1 MAQQVPTGYLGT
13 VAYQFSQEINN
24 PTLPKEVLGSKQFA
38 TFIEVLGEGEIE
50 GFPSAAAYTK
60 GTTNYNNAAL
70 KDVYLNKTQIL
81 KSSADVTSL
90 QDTDYN
96 FKDVEFSPRF
106 GTTNQTYIGGINN
119 IETEFNVG
127 SAVTYSTSVSRTL
140 TSNIDAVRVTIG
152 VPRLQQFNDDG
163 SISGLT
169 TYVTIQITDANGTV
183 TTPISDNAIS
193 GRTSSAY
200 FKDYLISF
208 NSSTLVQPYTI
219 TVKRTAADNT
229 DPKKHDAFN
238 WSSYTEILFEQRSY
252 PNTAHVALRFDA
264 EQFPQ
269 TPARSYRVRGLK
281 IPIPSNGTVDS
292 TTGAISYSG
301 SWNGSFKTDPEWT
314 TDPSWLLH
322 ELLINERWGCGAHI
336 SASQLSK
343 YDFYAVSQYC
353 GASVDDG
360 NGGTEPR
367 FAVNGVVQQQVDGY
381 RLINDLCSVMRC
393 MPFWSTGALTISQDA
408 PKDASYLFTL
418 ANVGEGGFTYSGS
431 SLKSRHTVVNCGYF
445 DMETQEIDYEEVVD
459 STAETKYGAVVKQVK
474 SLFCTSRNQA
484 ARLGRWLLY
493 TEQNE
498 SEIVSFSIGLSA
510 GVLIR
515 PGAVIE
521 ISDPVRAGVRRGG
534 LIKSAT
540 TTVITVD
547 NTDQTDLPTT
557 NNPTLS
563 VVLSDGS
570 VETKTVSGIV
580 GAAITVSSAFSS
592 APNSNSVW
600 ILQNDTVQTTQWRV
614 LTITEEEGVNYIV
627 TALPYNS
634 GKYAY
639 VEDGSTLPTRNT
651 TVLNTPP
658 DAPGSLSATEQFYEE
673 NNQAKVKI
681 IVSWQSVP
689 RASSYRVQWRKG
701 SDNFVSTD
709 ALSRPD
715 HEILDATAGEYEIR
729 VFSISGVGISST
741 VPSELTYTAIGKTEV
756 PSAPTNLFFEA
767 INANTGR
774 LTWDQSTDLDVKL
787 GGKCVFRHSNKTDG
801 TATFSNAVTLIAAK
815 AGSQTEATLPM
826 VEGEIFLAFEDS
838 GGRISSATSIVI
850 DLPDPIGALPV
861 QTRREDSDSP
871 PFQGTNSDTYY
882 EEDLDA
888 LTLQGTALFDTIAD
902 VDAMADFDISTG
914 VDSEGTYTFAN
925 KLDLGAKFSLDLKR
939 HFVTRGYLPADDFDA
954 VADVDA
960 INDWDGAAILNVD
973 ARLYLRSTDDNPAS
987 GGASWSGWKEFI
999 NGTFTGRGFD
1009 FKTIL
1014 TSTNTDE
1021 NILVDE
1027 LGYTATLQRRQEQST
1042 GAVASG
1048 AGSKTVNFA
1057 KNFFTGT
1064 SGLGGANAYLPSIGI
1079 NAMNLASGDYIEMG
1093 TVSSSSFVV
1102 TFKNSSNAAVD
1113 RNFTWSAVGYG
1124 KAV

>member
-1 MAQQVPTGYLGT
+1 MTIKNLNQSTKI
-13 VAYQFSQEINN
+13 SD
-24 PTLPKEVLGSKQFA
+24 PTLPKDVLGSKQFA
-38 TFIEVLGEGEIE
+38 TFVEVLGEGEIE

-70 KDVYLNKTQIL
+70 KDIYLNKTQIL
-81 KSSADVTSL
+81 KQSANVTSL

-96 FKDVEFSPRF
+96 FKDVEFTPRF
-106 GTTNQTYIGGINN
+106 GTSNQTFIGGINN
-119 IETEFNVG
+119 IETEFGV
-127 SAVTYSTSVSRTL
+127 AVEVTNSSPVSRTL
-140 TSNIDAVRVTIG
+140 TSGIDAVRVTIG
-152 VPRLQQFNDDG
+152 VPILQKFNNDG
-163 SISGLT
+163 STSGME
-169 TYVTIQITDANGTV
+169 TYVTIQITDNDGTV
-183 TTPISDNAIS
+183 TTPINDDKIN
-193 GRTSSAY
+193 GRSSTAY

-208 NSSTLVQPYTI
+208 NGGSLVHPLTV
-219 TVKRTAADNT
+219 TVKRNQADSS
-229 DPKKHDAFN
+229 DPKTFNEFN
-238 WSSYTEILFEQRSY
+238 WSSYTEILFDRRAY
-252 PNTAHVALRFDA
+252 ANTAHVALRFDA

-314 TDPSWLLH
+314 TDPAFILFEILTNS
-322 ELLINERWGCGAHI
+322 RFGCGAYI

-360 NGGTEPR
+360 KGGSEPR
-367 FAVNGVVQQQVDGY
+367 FAVNGVVQQQVDAY

-393 MPFWSTGALTISQDA
+393 MPFWSEGALTISQDS

-431 SLKSRHTVVNCGYF
+431 SIKSRHTVVNCGYF

-459 STAETKYGAVVKQVK
+459 STAQTKYGSIVKQVR
-474 SLFCTSRNQA
+474 SLFCTSRGQA
-484 ARLGRWLLY
+484 ARLGRWILY
-493 TEQNE
+493 TEQHE
-498 SEIVSFSIGLSA
+498 SEIVTFSIGISA

-580 GAAITVSSAFSS
+580 GAAITVGSAFSS
-592 APNSNSVW
+592 APNSNSIW

-614 LTITEEEGVNYIV
+614 LSITEEEGVSYTV
-627 TALPYNS
+627 MALPYNS

-651 TVLNTPP
+651 SILNIPP
-658 DAPGSLSATEQFYEE
+658 DAPGSLSYTEQFYEE

-689 RASSYRVQWRKG
+689 KASSYRVQWRKG
-701 SDNFVSTD
+701 NDNFVSAD

-715 HEILDATAGEYEIR
+715 YEILDATAGDYEVR
-729 VFSISGVGISST
+729 VFSISGFGISST
-741 VPSELTYTAIGKTEV
+741 VPSQLTFTAVGKTAV

-767 INANTGR
+767 ISANTGR

-787 GGKCVFRHSNKTDG
+787 GGRCVFRHSNKTDG

-815 AGSQTEATLPM
+815 AGSQTEATIPL

-838 GGRISSATSIVI
+838 GGRISSATSVVI
-850 DLPDPIGALPV
+850 DLPDPIGALVV
-861 QTRREDSDSP
+861 QTRREDGDSP

-882 EEDLDA
+882 DSDYDA
-888 LTLQGTALFDTIAD
+888 LTLQGTILFDTVAD
-902 VDAMADFDISTG
+902 VDAMVDFDISG
-914 VDSEGTYTFAN
+914 PVDNEGTYTFAD

-939 HFVTRGYLPADDFDA
+939 HFVTRAYLPADDFDA

-960 INDWDGAAILNVD
+960 INDWDGGAILNVD
-973 ARLYLRSTDDNPAS
+973 ARLYLRSTDDDPAS

-1064 SGLGGANAYLPSIGI
+1064 GSLGGTNAYLPSIGI
-1079 NAMNLASGDYIEMG
+1079 NANNLASGDYIEMG
-1093 TVSSSSFVV
+1093 TVTGSSFVV
-1102 TFKNSSNAAVD
+1102 TFKASNGSAVD

-1124 KAV
+1124 KSV

>member
-1 MAQQVPTGYLGT
+1 MTIKDLNEATRI
-13 VAYQFSQEINN
+13 SD
-24 PTLPKEVLGSKQFA
+24 PTLPKDILGSKQFA
-38 TFIEVLGEGEIE
+38 TYVEVLGEGEIE

-70 KDVYLNKTQIL
+70 KDIYLDKTQIL
-81 KSSADVTSL
+81 KQSANVTSL
-90 QDTDYN
+90 QDSDYN
-96 FKDVEFSPRF
+96 FKDVEFTPRF
-106 GTTNQTYIGGINN
+106 GTASQTFINGINN
-119 IETEFNVG
+119 IETEFGVG
-127 SAVTYSTSVSRTL
+127 VEVTNSSPVSRTM
-140 TSNIDAVRVTIG
+140 TSGIDAVRVTIG
-152 VPRLQQFNDDG
+152 VPTLQRFNDDG
-163 SISGLT
+163 STSGMD
-169 TYVTIQITDANGTV
+169 TYVRMEVTDNNGTV
-183 TTPISDNAIS
+183 TTPVIDDKIS

-200 FKDYLISF
+200 FRDYVLF
-208 NSSTLVQPYTI
+208 LTSSSLVHPVTV
-219 TVKRTAADNT
+219 TVKRNQADST
-229 DPKKHDAFN
+229 DPKTFNEFN
-238 WSSYTEILFEQRSY
+238 WSSYTEILYDRRAY
-252 PNTAHVALRFDA
+252 ANTAHVALRFDA

-269 TPARSYRVRGLK
+269 IPARSYRVRGLK
-281 IPIPSNGTVDS
+281 VPIPSNGTVNS

-314 TDPSWLLH
+314 TDPAWLLH
-322 ELLINERWGCGAHI
+322 ELLVNTRWGTGAHI

-360 NGGTEPR
+360 KGGTEPR
-367 FAVNGVVQQQVDGY
+367 FAVNGVVQQQVEAY
-381 RLINDLCSVMRC
+381 RLINDLASVMRC
-393 MPFWSTGALTISQDA
+393 MPFWSEGALTISQDS

-459 STAETKYGAVVKQVK
+459 STAKTKYGSIVKQVR
-474 SLFCTSRNQA
+474 SLFCTSRGQA

-498 SEIVSFSIGLSA
+498 SEIVTFSIGISA

-547 NTDQTDLPTT
+547 DTEETDLPTT

-592 APNSNSVW
+592 APNSNSIW

-614 LTITEEEGVNYIV
+614 LSITEEEGVSYAV

-651 TVLNTPP
+651 SILNTPP
-658 DAPGSLSATEQFYEE
+658 DAPGSLSYTEQFYEE

-681 IVSWQSVP
+681 IVSWQSVR

-701 SDNFVSTD
+701 NDNFVSSD
-709 ALSRPD
+709 AFSRPD
-715 HEILDATAGEYEIR
+715 YEILDATAGAYEVR
-729 VFSISGVGISST
+729 VFSINGIGESSNL
-741 VPSELTYTAIGKTEV
+741 PSKLNFTAVGKTAV

-801 TATFSNAVTLIAAK
+801 SATFSNAVTLIAAK
-815 AGSQTEATLPM
+815 AGSQTEATIPM

-850 DLPDPIGALPV
+850 DLPDPIGALAV

-888 LTLQGTALFDTIAD
+888 LTLQGTSSFDTIAD
-902 VDAMADFDISTG
+902 VDAMVDFDISTG
-914 VDSEGTYTFAN
+914 VDSEGTYTFAD

-939 HFVTRGYLPADDFDA
+939 HFVTRAYLPADDFDA

-973 ARLYLRSTDDNPAS
+973 AKLYLRSTDDDPAS

-1042 GAVASG
+1042 GAIASG

-1064 SGLGGANAYLPSIGI
+1064 GSLGGTNAYLPSIGI
-1079 NAMNLASGDYIEMG
+1079 NVMNLASGDYIEMG

>member
-1 MAQQVPTGYLGT
+1 MVLFNRTILSALGL
-13 VAYQFSQEINN
+13 IND

-38 TFIEVLGEGEIE
+38 TFVEVLGEGEIE
-50 GFPSAAAYTK
+50 GFPSASAYTK
-60 GTTNYNNAAL
+60 GTNNYNLAAL

-81 KSSADVTSL
+81 KSSANVTNL

-96 FKDVEFSPRF
+96 FKDVEFTPRF
-106 GTTNQTYIGGINN
+106 GTSNQTYIGGINN
-119 IETEFNVG
+119 IETEFNVNT
-127 SAVTYSTSVSRTL
+127 AVTYSTSVARTL

-163 SISGLT
+163 TISGLT
-169 TYVTIQITDANGTV
+169 TYVTIQITDNNGTV
-183 TTPISDNAIS
+183 ATPISDNAIS

-208 NSSTLVQPYTI
+208 NDSSLVHPLTV

-238 WSSYTEILFEQRSY
+238 WSSYTEILFEQRAY
-252 PNTAHVALRFDA
+252 ANTAHVALRFDA

-269 TPARSYRVRGLK
+269 TPNRSYRVRGLK

-314 TDPSWLLH
+314 TDPAWILH
-322 ELLINERWGCGAHI
+322 ELLVNTRWGCGAHI

-367 FAVNGVVQQQVDGY
+367 FAVNGVVQQQVDAY
-381 RLINDLCSVMRC
+381 RLINDLASVCRC
-393 MPFWSTGALTISQDA
+393 MPFWSAGALTISQDA

-431 SLKSRHTVVNCGYF
+431 SLKTRHTVVNCGYF

-459 STAETKYGAVVKQVK
+459 STAKTKYGAVVKQVK

-493 TEQNE
+493 TEQYE
-498 SEIVSFSIGLSA
+498 GSEIVTFSIGLSA

-515 PGAVIE
+515 PGAIIE

-614 LTITEEEGVNYIV
+614 LSITEEEGVGYLIA
-627 TALPYNS
+627 ALPYNS

-639 VEDGSTLPTRNT
+639 VEDGSELPTRNT
-651 TVLNTPP
+651 SVLNTPP
-658 DAPGSLSATEQFYEE
+658 DAPGALSATEQFYEE

-701 SDNFVSTD
+701 SDNFVSSD
-709 ALSRPD
+709 VFSRPD
-715 HEILDATAGEYEIR
+715 YEILDATAGDYEVR
-729 VFSISGVGISST
+729 VFSINGVGTPSS
-741 VPSELTYTAIGKTEV
+741 VPSELNYTAVGKTAV

-787 GGKCVFRHSNKTDG
+787 GGRCVFRHSNKTDG
-801 TATFSNAVTLIAAK
+801 SATFSNAVTLIAAK
-815 AGSQTEATLPM
+815 AGSQTEATIPM

-850 DLPDPIGALPV
+850 DLPDPIGALAV
-861 QTRREDSDSP
+861 QTRREDGDTP

-888 LTLQGTALFDTIAD
+888 LTLQGTALFDTVAD

-914 VDSEGTYTFAN
+914 VDTEGTYTFAN

-960 INDWDGAAILNVD
+960 INDWDGGAILNVD
-973 ARLYLRSTDDNPAS
+973 ARLYLRSTDDDPAS
-987 GGASWSGWKEFI
+987 GGATWSGWKEFI

-1057 KNFFTGT
+1057 ANFFTGT
-1064 SGLGGANAYLPSIGI
+1064 GSLGGTNAYLPSIGI

-1093 TVSSSSFVV
+1093 TVTGSSFAV

-1124 KAV
+1124 KTV

>member
-1 MAQQVPTGYLGT
+1 MVLFNRTILSAMGL
-13 VAYQFSQEINN
+13 IND
-24 PTLPKEVLGSKQFA
+24 PTLPKDVLGSKQFA
-38 TFIEVLGEGEIE
+38 TFVEVLGEGEIE

-60 GTTNYNNAAL
+60 GTNNYNLAAL

-81 KSSADVTSL
+81 KSSANVTNL

-96 FKDVEFSPRF
+96 FRDVEFTPRF
-106 GTTNQTYIGGINN
+106 GTSNQTYIGGINN
-119 IETEFNVG
+119 IETEYSVG
-127 SAVTYSTSVSRTL
+127 ANVTYSSSVSRTL
-140 TSNIDAVRVTIG
+140 TSGIDAVRVTIG

-163 SISGLT
+163 TISGLT
-169 TYVTIQITDANGTV
+169 TYVTIQITDNNGTV

-208 NSSTLVQPYTI
+208 NDSSLVHPLTV

-238 WSSYTEILFEQRSY
+238 WSSYTEILFEQRAY
-252 PNTAHVALRFDA
+252 ANTAHVALRFDA

-269 TPARSYRVRGLK
+269 TPNRSYRVRGLK

-314 TDPSWLLH
+314 TDPAWILH
-322 ELLINERWGCGAHI
+322 ELLVNTRWGCGAHI

-367 FAVNGVVQQQVDGY
+367 FAVNGVVQQQVDAY
-381 RLINDLCSVMRC
+381 RLINDLASVCRC
-393 MPFWSTGALTISQDA
+393 MPFWSAGALTISQDA

-431 SLKSRHTVVNCGYF
+431 SLKTRHTVVNCGYF

-459 STAETKYGAVVKQVK
+459 STAKTKYGAVVKQVK

-493 TEQNE
+493 TEQYE
-498 SEIVSFSIGLSA
+498 GSEIVTFSIGLSA

-515 PGAVIE
+515 PGAIIE

-614 LTITEEEGVNYIV
+614 LSITEEEGVGYLIA
-627 TALPYNS
+627 ALPYNS

-639 VEDGSTLPTRNT
+639 VEDGSELPTRNT
-651 TVLNTPP
+651 SVLNTPP
-658 DAPGSLSATEQFYEE
+658 DAPGALSATEQFYEE

-701 SDNFVSTD
+701 SDNFVSSD
-709 ALSRPD
+709 VFSRPD
-715 HEILDATAGEYEIR
+715 YEILDATAGDYEVR
-729 VFSISGVGISST
+729 VFSINGVGTPSS
-741 VPSELTYTAIGKTEV
+741 VPSELNYTAVGKTAV

-787 GGKCVFRHSNKTDG
+787 GGRCVFRHSNKTDG
-801 TATFSNAVTLIAAK
+801 SATFSNAVTLIAAK
-815 AGSQTEATLPM
+815 AGSQTEATIPM

-850 DLPDPIGALPV
+850 DLPDPIGALAV
-861 QTRREDSDSP
+861 QTRREDGDTP

-888 LTLQGTALFDTIAD
+888 LTLQGTALFDTVAD

-914 VDSEGTYTFAN
+914 VDTEGTYTFAN

-960 INDWDGAAILNVD
+960 INDWDGGAILNVD
-973 ARLYLRSTDDNPAS
+973 ARLYLRSTDDDPAS
-987 GGASWSGWKEFI
+987 GGATWSGWKEFI

-1048 AGSKTVNFA
+1048 AGSKTINFS

-1064 SGLGGANAYLPSIGI
+1064 GSLGGTNAYLPSIGI

-1093 TVSSSSFVV
+1093 TVTGSSFVV

-1124 KAV
+1124 KTV

>member
-1 MAQQVPTGYLGT
+1 MAIDKLTQSTKT
-13 VAYQFSQEINN
+13 SD

-38 TFIEVLGEGEIE
+38 TFVEVLGEGEIE

-70 KDVYLNKTQIL
+70 KDIYLNKTQIL
-81 KSSADVTSL
+81 KSSADVTNL

-96 FKDVEFSPRF
+96 FKDVEFTPRF
-106 GTTNQTYIGGINN
+106 GTSNQTYIGGINN
-119 IETEFNVG
+119 IETEFSVNT
-127 SAVTYSTSVSRTL
+127 AVTNSSSVSRTL

-152 VPRLQQFNDDG
+152 VPRLQKFEDDG

-169 TYVTIQITDANGTV
+169 TYVTIQITDDDGTV
-183 TTPISDNAIS
+183 KTPISDDAIS

-208 NSSTLVQPYTI
+208 NGCSLVHPLTV

-229 DPKKHDAFN
+229 DPKKFNAFN
-238 WSSYTEILFEQRSY
+238 WSAYTEILFEQRAY
-252 PNTAHVALRFDA
+252 ANTAHVALRFDS

-314 TDPSWLLH
+314 TDPAWILH
-322 ELLINERWGCGAHI
+322 ELLVNTRWGCGAHI

-360 NGGTEPR
+360 KGGTEPR
-367 FAVNGVVQQQVDGY
+367 FAVNGVVQQQVDAY

-445 DMETQEIDYEEVVD
+445 DMETQEIDYEEVID
-459 STAETKYGAVVKQVK
+459 STAKTKYGAVVKQVK

-493 TEQNE
+493 TEQQE
-498 SEIVSFSIGLSA
+498 SEICTFSIGLSA

-639 VEDGSTLPTRNT
+639 VEDGSELPTRNT
-651 TVLNTPP
+651 SILNTPP
-658 DAPGSLSATEQFYEE
+658 DAPGDLSAEEQFYEE
-673 NNQAKVKI
+673 NNKAKVKI
-681 IVSWQSVP
+681 IVSWQSVQ
-689 RASSYRVQWRKG
+689 RATSYRVQWRKG
-701 SDNFVSTD
+701 SDNFISSDVF
-709 ALSRPD
+709 SRPD
-715 HEILDATAGEYEIR
+715 YEILDATAGEYEVR

-767 INANTGR
+767 INSNTGR
-774 LTWDQSTDLDVKL
+774 LTWDQSTELDVKL
-787 GGKCVFRHSNKTDG
+787 GGRCVFRHSNKTDG

-815 AGSQTEATLPM
+815 AGSQTEATIPM
-826 VEGEIFLAFEDS
+826 IEGEIFLAFEDS

-850 DLPDPIGALPV
+850 DLPDAIGALAV
-861 QTRREDSDSP
+861 QTRREDADSP

-888 LTLQGTALFDTIAD
+888 LTLQGTTLFDTVTD
-902 VDAMADFDISTG
+902 VDAMVDFDISTG
-914 VDSEGTYTFAN
+914 VDSEGTYTFAD

-939 HFVTRGYLPADDFDA
+939 HFVTRAYLPSDQFDD
-954 VADVDA
+954 VVDVDDIA
-960 INDWDGAAILNVD
+960 NWDGGEILNVD
-973 ARLYLRSTDDNPAS
+973 AKLYLRSTDDDPAS
-987 GGASWSGWKEFI
+987 GSASWSSWKEFI

-1027 LGYTATLQRRQEQST
+1027 LGYTATLQRRQEQSN
-1042 GAVASG
+1042 GAIASG
-1048 AGSKTVNFA
+1048 ASSKTINFD

-1064 SGLGGANAYLPSIGI
+1064 GSLGGTNSYLPSIGI

-1093 TVSSSSFVV
+1093 TVTGSSFVV
-1102 TFKNSSNAAVD
+1102 TFKASNGSEVD

>member
-1 MAQQVPTGYLGT
+1 MLKPID
-13 VAYQFSQEINN
+13 SIIKN
-24 PTLPKEVLGSKQFA
+24 PKLPKDVLGSKQFA
-38 TFIEVLGEGEIE
+38 TFIDLLGEGEIE

-60 GTTNYNNAAL
+60 GTTDYNNAAL

-81 KSSADVTSL
+81 KQSANVTDL

-96 FKDVEFSPRF
+96 FKDVGFEPRF
-106 GTTNQTYIGGINN
+106 GTSDQKYLRYIFN
-119 IETEFNVG
+119 IEKEFNVSTPVTNA
-127 SAVTYSTSVSRTL
+127 SAVSRTL
-140 TSNIDAVRVTIG
+140 TSGIDAVRVTIS
-152 VPRLQQFNDDG
+152 VPRLQKINDKG
-163 SISGLT
+163 QVIGWT
-169 TYVTIQITDANGTV
+169 TYVTIQITDNNGTV
-183 TTPISDNAIS
+183 KTPISDSAIS
-193 GRTSSAY
+193 GRTTSAY
-200 FKDYLISF
+200 FRDYLIDI
-208 NSSTLVQPYTI
+208 NDEALVHPITV

-229 DPKKHDAFN
+229 DPKIVDDFS
-238 WSSYTEILFEQRSY
+238 WSSYTEIDYEQRRYLNS
-252 PNTAHVALRFDA
+252 AHVALRFDS
-264 EQFPQ
+264 EQFRQ
-269 TPARSYRVRGLK
+269 TPQRSYRVRGLK

-314 TDPSWLLH
+314 TDPAWILH
-322 ELLINERWGCGAHI
+322 ELLVNTRWGCGAHI

-360 NGGTEPR
+360 KGGTEPR
-367 FAVNGVVQQQVDGY
+367 FAVNGVVQQQVDAY

-459 STAETKYGAVVKQVK
+459 STAQTKYGSVVKQVK

-498 SEIVSFSIGLSA
+498 SEIVTFSIGLSA

-570 VETKTVSGIV
+570 VETKTVSGIS
-580 GAAITVSSAFSS
+580 GAEITVSSAFSS

-614 LTITEEEGVNYIV
+614 LTITEEEGVNYVV

-651 TVLNTPP
+651 SVLNTPP

-673 NNQAKVKI
+673 NEQAKVKI
-681 IVSWQSVP
+681 LISWQSVS

-701 SDNFVSTD
+701 SDNFVSAD
-709 ALSRPD
+709 AISRPD
-715 HEILDATAGEYEIR
+715 YEILDATAGEYEVR
-729 VFSISGVGISST
+729 VFSINGVGESST
-741 VPSELTYTAIGKTEV
+741 IPSELTYTAIGKTEV

-767 INANTGR
+767 INSNTGR
-774 LTWDQSTDLDVKL
+774 LTWDQSNDLDVKL
-787 GGKCVFRHSNKTDG
+787 GGKCVFRHSNQTDG
-801 TATFSNAVTLIAAK
+801 TATFSNAVTLISAK
-815 AGSQTEATLPM
+815 AGSQTEATIPM

-850 DLPDPIGALPV
+850 DLPDPIGALAV
-861 QTRREDSDSP
+861 QTRREDGDTP

-888 LTLQGTALFDTIAD
+888 LTLQGTALFDTVAD
-902 VDAMADFDISTG
+902 VDAMTDFDISTG
-914 VDSEGTYTFAN
+914 VDSEGTYTFAD
-925 KLDLGAKFSLDLKR
+925 KLDLGAKFPLDLKR
-939 HFVTRGYLPADDFDA
+939 HFVTRAYLPADDFDA

-960 INDWDGAAILNVD
+960 IADWDGGAILHVD
-973 ARLYLRSTDDNPAS
+973 AKLYLRSTDDDPAS
-987 GGASWSGWKEFI
+987 GGATWSGWKEFI
-999 NGTFTGRGFD
+999 NGTFAGRGFD

-1064 SGLGGANAYLPSIGI
+1064 GSLGGSNSYLPSIGI

-1093 TVSSSSFVV
+1093 TVTGSSFVV

>member
-1 MAQQVPTGYLGT
+1 MTIKNLNEATRI
-13 VAYQFSQEINN
+13 SD
-24 PTLPKEVLGSKQFA
+24 PTLPKDVLGSKQFA
-38 TFIEVLGEGEIE
+38 TFVEVLGEGEIE

-81 KSSADVTSL
+81 KQSANVTSL

-96 FKDVEFSPRF
+96 FKDVEFTPRF
-106 GTTNQTYIGGINN
+106 GTASQTFINGINN
-119 IETEFNVG
+119 IETEFGVG
-127 SAVTYSTSVSRTL
+127 VEVTNSSPVSRTM
-140 TSNIDAVRVTIG
+140 TSGIDAVRVTIG
-152 VPRLQQFNDDG
+152 VPILQKINDDG
-163 SISGLT
+163 STSGMA
-169 TYVTIQITDANGTV
+169 TYVTIQVTDNDGTV
-183 TTPISDNAIS
+183 TTPVIRDQIK
-193 GRTSSAY
+193 GRTSTAY
-200 FKDYLISF
+200 FKDYVLF
-208 NSSTLVQPYTI
+208 LTSSSLVHPVTV
-219 TVKRTAADNT
+219 TVKREQEDST
-229 DPKKHDAFN
+229 DPKTFNEFN
-238 WSSYTEILFEQRSY
+238 WSSYTEILYDRRAY
-252 PNTAHVALRFDA
+252 ANTAHVALRFDA
-264 EQFPQ
+264 EQFPSI
-269 TPARSYRVRGLK
+269 PARSYRVRGLK

-314 TDPSWLLH
+314 TDPAWILH
-322 ELLINERWGCGAHI
+322 ELLVNTRWGTGAHI

-360 NGGTEPR
+360 KGGTEPR
-367 FAVNGVVQQQVDGY
+367 FAVNGVVQQQVDAY

-393 MPFWSTGALTISQDA
+393 MPFWSEGALTISQDS

-418 ANVGEGGFTYSGS
+418 ANVGEGGFSYSGS
-431 SLKSRHTVVNCGYF
+431 SLKTRHTVVNVGYF

-459 STAETKYGAVVKQVK
+459 STAKTKYGAIVKQVR
-474 SLFCTSRNQA
+474 SLFCTSRGQA

-498 SEIVSFSIGLSA
+498 SEIVTFSIGISA

-547 NTDQTDLPTT
+547 DTEETDLPAT

-592 APNSNSVW
+592 APNSNSIW

-614 LTITEEEGVNYIV
+614 LSITEEEGVSYTV

-651 TVLNTPP
+651 SILNTPP
-658 DAPGSLSATEQFYEE
+658 DTPGDLSFTEQFYEE

-689 RASSYRVQWRKG
+689 RATSYRVQWRKG
-701 SDNFVSTD
+701 SDNFVSAD

-715 HEILDATAGEYEIR
+715 YEILDATAGEYEVR

-741 VPSELTYTAIGKTEV
+741 VPSQLTFTAVGKTAV

-767 INANTGR
+767 ISANTGR

-787 GGKCVFRHSNKTDG
+787 GGRCVFRHSNKTDG

-815 AGSQTEATLPM
+815 AGSQTEATIPM

-850 DLPDPIGALPV
+850 DLPDPIGALIV
-861 QTRREDSDSP
+861 QTRREDGDTP

-888 LTLQGTALFDTIAD
+888 LTLQGTSLFDTVAD
-902 VDAMADFDISTG
+902 VDAMVDFDISTG
-914 VDSEGTYTFAN
+914 VDSEGTYTFAD

-939 HFVTRGYLPADDFDA
+939 HFVTRAYLPADDFDA

-960 INDWDGAAILNVD
+960 INDWDGGAILNVD
-973 ARLYLRSTDDNPAS
+973 ARLYLRSTDDDPAS

-1064 SGLGGANAYLPSIGI
+1064 GSLGGTNAYLPSIGI

-1093 TVSSSSFVV
+1093 TVTGSSFVV

>member
-1 MAQQVPTGYLGT
+1 MSIKNITEST
-13 VAYQFSQEINN
+13 TFSD
-24 PTLPKEVLGSKQFA
+24 PTLPSEVLGSKQFA
-38 TFIEVLGEGEIE
+38 TFIDVLGEGEIE
-50 GFPSAAAYTK
+50 GFPTASEYTR
-60 GTTNYNNAAL
+60 GSNNYNLAAL
-70 KDVYLNKTQIL
+70 KDVYLNKTPIL
-81 KSSADVTSL
+81 KKTANVESL

-96 FKDVEFSPRF
+96 FKDVQFTPRY
-106 GTTNQTYIGGINN
+106 GTSSQTFIGGINN
-119 IETEFNVG
+119 IETEYSVNT
-127 SAVTYSTSVSRTL
+127 AVTYSTSIARTL
-140 TSNIDAVRVTIG
+140 TSNIDAVRVTIS
-152 VPRLQQFNDDG
+152 VPRLQKIENDG

-169 TYVTIQITDANGTV
+169 TRVTIQITDNNGTV
-183 TTPISDNAIS
+183 KTPIDNAKIK

-208 NSSTLVQPYTI
+208 NEGSLVHPLTV
-219 TVKRTAADNT
+219 TVKRLAADST
-229 DPKKHDAFN
+229 DPKIIDAFN
-238 WSSYTEILFEQRSY
+238 FASYTEIYFEQRAY

-269 TPARSYRVRGLK
+269 TPKRSYRVRGLK
-281 IPIPSNGTVDS
+281 VPVPSNSTVNA
-292 TTGAISYSG
+292 TTGAMNYSG
-301 SWNGSFKTDPEWT
+301 SWNGSFKTDPAWT
-314 TDPSWLLH
+314 TDPAWILH
-322 ELLINERWGCGAHI
+322 ELLVNTRWGCGAHI

-367 FAVNGVVQQQVDGY
+367 FAVNGVVQQQVDAY

-393 MPFWSTGALTISQDA
+393 MPFWSTGALTISQDS

-431 SLKSRHTVVNCGYF
+431 SLKSRHTVVNVGWF
-445 DMETQEIDYEEVVD
+445 DMETQEIDYEEIVD
-459 STAETKYGAVVKQVK
+459 STAKTKYGAVVKQVK
-474 SLFCTSRNQA
+474 SLFCTSRGQA

-498 SEIVSFSIGLSA
+498 SEIVTFSIGLSA

-570 VETKTVSGIV
+570 VETKTVSGIS
-580 GAAITVSSAFSS
+580 GAEITVSSAFSS

-614 LTITEEEGVNYIV
+614 LTITEKDGVNYVV

-639 VEDGSTLPTRNT
+639 VEDGSDLPTRNT
-651 TVLNTPP
+651 SVLNTIP
-658 DAPGSLSATEQFYEE
+658 DAPGDLSATEQFYEE
-673 NNQAKVKI
+673 NNQAKVKL
-681 IVSWQSVP
+681 IVSWQSVQ
-689 RASSYRVQWRKG
+689 RATSYRVQWRKG
-701 SDNFVSTD
+701 SDNFVSSD
-709 ALSRPD
+709 VFSRPD
-715 HEILDATAGEYEIR
+715 FEILDVTAGEYDVR
-729 VFSISGVGISST
+729 VFSINGVGEASSS
-741 VPSELTYTAIGKTEV
+741 PSETTFTTVGKTAV

-767 INANTGR
+767 TSTNTGR
-774 LTWDQSTDLDVKL
+774 LSWDETTDLDVKL

-815 AGSQTEATLPM
+815 SGSQTEATIPIL
-826 VEGEIFLAFEDS
+826 EGELFLAFEDS

-850 DLPDPIGALPV
+850 DLPDPIGALAV
-861 QTRREDSDSP
+861 QTRREDGDSP

-882 EEDLDA
+882 DSALDA
-888 LTLQGTALFDTIAD
+888 LTLQGTILFDTVAD
-902 VDAMADFDISTG
+902 VDEMDDFDISG
-914 VDSEGTYTFAN
+914 PVDNEGTYTFAD
-925 KLDLGAKFSLDLKR
+925 KLDLGGKFSLDLRR
-939 HFVTRGYLPADDFDA
+939 HFVTRAYLPSDEFDA
-954 VADVDA
+954 VADVDE
-960 INDWDGAAILNVD
+960 IDDWDGGEILSVD
-973 ARLYLRSTDDNPAS
+973 AKLYVRATDDDPAS
-987 GGASWSGWKEFI
+987 GGATWSGWKEFI

-1014 TSTNTDE
+1014 SSDNVDE
-1021 NILVDE
+1021 NIMVDE
-1027 LGYTATLQRRQEQST
+1027 LGYTATLQRRQEQSN
-1042 GAVASG
+1042 GLVASG

-1057 KNFFTGT
+1057 KNFFIGTG
-1064 SGLGGANAYLPSIGI
+1064 SLGGSNAYLPSIGI
-1079 NAMNLASGDYIEMG
+1079 NVSNLASGDYIEMG
-1093 TVSSSSFVV
+1093 TVTGSSFVV

-1124 KAV
+1124 KTV

>member
-1 MAQQVPTGYLGT
+1 MPVQKKGLATLLFPSTD
-13 VAYQFSQEINN
+13 

-38 TFIEVLGEGEIE
+38 TYVEVLGEGEIE

-60 GTTNYNNAAL
+60 GTTNYDNAAL

-81 KSSADVTSL
+81 KASADVTNL

-96 FKDVEFSPRF
+96 FRDVEFTPRF
-106 GTTNQTYIGGINN
+106 GTSNQTYIGGVNN
-119 IETEFNVG
+119 IETEFNVAT
-127 SAVTYSTSVSRTL
+127 AVTYSTSVARTL
-140 TSNIDAVRVTIG
+140 TSGIDAVRVTIG
-152 VPRLQQFNDDG
+152 VPRLQKYEDDG

-169 TYVTIQITDANGTV
+169 TYVTIQITDNNGTV
-183 TTPISDNAIS
+183 ATPISDDAIS

-208 NSSTLVQPYTI
+208 NGGSLVHPLTV

-229 DPKKHDAFN
+229 DPKKFDAFN
-238 WSSYTEILFEQRSY
+238 WSSYTEILFEQRAY
-252 PNTAHVALRFDA
+252 ANTAHVALRFDS

-269 TPARSYRVRGLK
+269 TPNRSYRVRGLK

-314 TDPSWLLH
+314 TDPSWILH
-322 ELLINERWGCGAHI
+322 ELLVNTRWGCGAHI

-367 FAVNGVVQQQVDGY
+367 FAVNGVVQQQVDAY

-393 MPFWSTGALTISQDA
+393 MPFWSAGALTISQDA

-445 DMETQEIDYEEVVD
+445 DMETQEIDYEEVFD
-459 STAETKYGAVVKQVK
+459 STAKTKYGAVVKQVK

-547 NTDQTDLPTT
+547 NTDQTDLPAT

-570 VETKTVSGIV
+570 VETKTVSGIS
-580 GAAITVSSAFSS
+580 GAEITVSSAFSS

-600 ILQNDTVQTTQWRV
+600 ILQNDSVQTTQWRV
-614 LTITEEEGVNYIV
+614 LSITEEEGVNYIV

-651 TVLNTPP
+651 SILNTPP

-701 SDNFVSTD
+701 SDNFVSSD
-709 ALSRPD
+709 VLSRPD
-715 HEILDATAGEYEIR
+715 YEILDATAGDYEVR

-741 VPSELTYTAIGKTEV
+741 VPSELSYTAVGKTAV

-815 AGSQTEATLPM
+815 AGGQTEATIPM

-850 DLPDPIGALPV
+850 DLPDPIGALAV

-888 LTLQGTALFDTIAD
+888 LTLQGTSLFDTIAD
-902 VDAMADFDISTG
+902 VDAMVDFDISTG

-960 INDWDGAAILNVD
+960 INDWDGGAILNVD
-973 ARLYLRSTDDNPAS
+973 ARLYLRSTDDDPAS

-1027 LGYTATLQRRQEQST
+1027 LGYTATLQRRQEQSNS
-1042 GAVASG
+1042 AVASG
-1048 AGSKTVNFA
+1048 AGSKTVNFS

-1064 SGLGGANAYLPSIGI
+1064 GSLGGTNAYLPSIGI
-1079 NAMNLASGDYIEMG
+1079 NAMNLVSGDYIEMG
-1093 TVSSSSFVV
+1093 TVTGSSFVV

-1124 KAV
+1124 KTV

>member
-1 MAQQVPTGYLGT
+1 MTIKNLNQSTKI
-13 VAYQFSQEINN
+13 SD
-24 PTLPKEVLGSKQFA
+24 PTLPKDVLGSKQFA
-38 TFIEVLGEGEIE
+38 TFVEVLGEGEIE

-70 KDVYLNKTQIL
+70 KDIYLNKTQIL
-81 KSSADVTSL
+81 KQSANVTSL

-96 FKDVEFSPRF
+96 FKDVEFTPRF
-106 GTTNQTYIGGINN
+106 GTSNQTFIGGINN
-119 IETEFNVG
+119 IETEFGV
-127 SAVTYSTSVSRTL
+127 AVEVTNSSPVSRTL
-140 TSNIDAVRVTIG
+140 TSGIDAVRVTIG
-152 VPRLQQFNDDG
+152 VPILQKFNNDG
-163 SISGLT
+163 STSGME
-169 TYVTIQITDANGTV
+169 TYVTIQITDNDGTV
-183 TTPISDNAIS
+183 TTPINDDKIN
-193 GRTSSAY
+193 GRSSTAY

-208 NSSTLVQPYTI
+208 NGGSLVHPLTV
-219 TVKRTAADNT
+219 TVKRNQADSS
-229 DPKKHDAFN
+229 DPKTFNEFN
-238 WSSYTEILFEQRSY
+238 WSSYTEILFDRRAY
-252 PNTAHVALRFDA
+252 ANTAHVALRFDA

-314 TDPSWLLH
+314 TDPAFILFEILTNS
-322 ELLINERWGCGAHI
+322 RFGCGAYI

-360 NGGTEPR
+360 KGGSEPR
-367 FAVNGVVQQQVDGY
+367 FAVNGVVQQQVDAY

-393 MPFWSTGALTISQDA
+393 MPFWSEGALTISQDS

-431 SLKSRHTVVNCGYF
+431 SIKSRHTVVNCGYF

-459 STAETKYGAVVKQVK
+459 STAQTKYGSIVKQVR
-474 SLFCTSRNQA
+474 SLFCTSRGQA
-484 ARLGRWLLY
+484 ARLGRWILY
-493 TEQNE
+493 TEQHE
-498 SEIVSFSIGLSA
+498 SEIVTFSIGISA

-580 GAAITVSSAFSS
+580 GAAITVGSAFSS
-592 APNSNSVW
+592 APNSNSIW

-614 LTITEEEGVNYIV
+614 LSITEEEGVSYTV

-651 TVLNTPP
+651 SILNIPP
-658 DAPGSLSATEQFYEE
+658 DTPGSLSYTEQFYEE

-681 IVSWQSVP
+681 IVSWQSVK

-701 SDNFVSTD
+701 NDNFVSSD
-709 ALSRPD
+709 AFSRPD
-715 HEILDATAGEYEIR
+715 FEILDATAGDYEVR
-729 VFSISGVGISST
+729 VFSINGIGESSNL
-741 VPSELTYTAIGKTEV
+741 PSELTFTAVGKTAV

-774 LTWDQSTDLDVKL
+774 LSWDQSTDLDVKL

-801 TATFSNAVTLIAAK
+801 TATFSNAVSLIAAK
-815 AGSQTEATLPM
+815 AGSQTEATIPM

-850 DLPDPIGALPV
+850 DLPDPIGALIV
-861 QTRREDSDSP
+861 QTRREDGDTP

-888 LTLQGTALFDTIAD
+888 LTLQGTSLFDTVAD
-902 VDAMADFDISTG
+902 VDAMVDFDISTG
-914 VDSEGTYTFAN
+914 VDSEGTYTFAD
-925 KLDLGAKFSLDLKR
+925 KLDLGAKFPLDLKR
-939 HFVTRGYLPADDFDA
+939 HFVTRAYLPADDFDA

-973 ARLYLRSTDDNPAS
+973 ARLYLRSTDDDPAS

-1064 SGLGGANAYLPSIGI
+1064 GSLGGTNAYLPSIGI
-1079 NAMNLASGDYIEMG
+1079 NANNLASGDYIEMG
-1093 TVSSSSFVV
+1093 TVTGSSFVV
-1102 TFKNSSNAAVD
+1102 TFKASNGSAVD

-1124 KAV
+1124 KSV

>member
-1 MAQQVPTGYLGT
+1 MTITNLNQSTSFT
-13 VAYQFSQEINN
+13 D
-24 PTLPKEVLGSKQFA
+24 PTLPSEVLGSKQFA

-81 KSSADVTSL
+81 KSSADITNL

-96 FKDVEFSPRF
+96 FKDVEFTPRF
-106 GTTNQTYIGGINN
+106 GTSNQTYIGGINN

-127 SAVTYSTSVSRTL
+127 TAVTYSSSVSRTL
-140 TSNIDAVRVTIG
+140 TSGIDAVRVTIG
-152 VPRLQQFNDDG
+152 VPRLEQFNDDG
-163 SISGLT
+163 TISGLT
-169 TYVTIQITDANGTV
+169 TRVTIQITDNNGTV
-183 TTPISDNAIS
+183 TTPISDNAIT

-208 NSSTLVQPYTI
+208 RSTTLVQPYTI
-219 TVKRTAADNT
+219 TVKRTAADSTN
-229 DPKKHDAFN
+229 PKIIDAFN
-238 WSSYTEILFEQRSY
+238 WSSYTEILFEQRAY

-269 TPARSYRVRGLK
+269 TPNRSYRVRGLK

-301 SWNGSFKTDPEWT
+301 SWDGSFKTDPEWT
-314 TDPSWLLH
+314 TDPAWILHQLL
-322 ELLINERWGCGAHI
+322 LNTRWGCGAHI

-367 FAVNGVVQQQVDGY
+367 FAVNGVVQQQVEAY
-381 RLINDLCSVMRC
+381 RLINDLASVCRC

-431 SLKSRHTVVNCGYF
+431 SLKSRHTVVNVGWF

-459 STAETKYGAVVKQVK
+459 STAKTKYGAVVKQVK

-493 TEQNE
+493 TEQRE
-498 SEIVSFSIGLSA
+498 SEICTFSIGLSA

-614 LTITEEEGVNYIV
+614 LTITEQEGVNYIV

-639 VEDGSTLPTRNT
+639 VEDGSELPTRNT
-651 TVLNTPP
+651 SILNTPP

-689 RASSYRVQWRKG
+689 KTSSYRIQWRKG
-701 SDNFVSTD
+701 SDNFVSAD

-715 HEILDATAGEYEIR
+715 YEILDATAGQYEIR
-729 VFSISGVGISST
+729 VFAISGVGIPST
-741 VPSELTYTAIGKTEV
+741 VPSELTYTAVGKTAV

-774 LTWDQSTDLDVKL
+774 LTWDQTTDLDVKL

-815 AGSQTEATLPM
+815 AGGQTEATLPM

-838 GGRISSATSIVI
+838 GGRMSSATSIVI

-861 QTRREDSDSP
+861 LTRREDSDSP

-902 VDAMADFDISTG
+902 VDAMADFDISTA
-914 VDSEGTYTFAN
+914 VDTEGTYTFAN

-939 HFVTRGYLPADDFDA
+939 HFVTRAYLPADDFDA

-960 INDWDGAAILNVD
+960 INDWDGGAILNVD
-973 ARLYLRSTDDNPAS
+973 ARLYLRSTDDDPAS

-1048 AGSKTVNFA
+1048 AGSKTINFA

-1064 SGLGGANAYLPSIGI
+1064 GSLGGTNAYLPSIGI

-1093 TVSSSSFVV
+1093 TVTASSFVV
-1102 TFKNSSNAAVD
+1102 TFKASNGSSVD

-1124 KAV
+1124 KTV

>member
-1 MAQQVPTGYLGT
+1 MAFGVTPYLISRIGQST
-13 VAYQFSQEINN
+13 RFND

-38 TFIEVLGEGEIE
+38 TFVEVLGEGEIE

-60 GTTNYNNAAL
+60 GTNNYNLAAL

-81 KSSADVTSL
+81 KQSANVTNL

-96 FKDVEFSPRF
+96 FKDVEFTPRF
-106 GTTNQTYIGGINN
+106 GTSDQTYIGGINN
-119 IETEFNVG
+119 IETEFSVNT
-127 SAVTYSTSVSRTL
+127 AVTNSSSVSRTL
-140 TSNIDAVRVTIG
+140 TSGIDAVRVTIG
-152 VPRLQQFNDDG
+152 VPRLQKYEDDG
-163 SISGLT
+163 SISGVT
-169 TYVTIQITDANGTV
+169 TKVTIQITDNDGTV
-183 TTPISDNAIS
+183 STPIVKDRIT
-193 GRTSSAY
+193 GRTSSTY

-208 NSSTLVQPYTI
+208 NGGSLVHPLTV
-219 TVKRTAADNT
+219 TVKRTEADNT
-229 DPKKHDAFN
+229 DPKRFDAYN
-238 WSSYTEILFEQRSY
+238 WSSYTEILFEQRAY
-252 PNTAHVALRFDA
+252 ANTAHVALRFDA

-314 TDPSWLLH
+314 TDPAWLLH
-322 ELLINERWGCGAHI
+322 ELLVNERWGCGAHI

-367 FAVNGVVQQQVDGY
+367 FAVNGVVQQQVDAY

-459 STAETKYGAVVKQVK
+459 STAKTKYGAVVKQVK

-498 SEIVSFSIGLSA
+498 SEIVTFSIGLSA

-515 PGAVIE
+515 PGATIG

-570 VETKTVSGIV
+570 VETKTVSGIS
-580 GAAITVSSAFSS
+580 GAEITVSSAFSS

-614 LTITEEEGVNYIV
+614 LSITEEEGINYVV

-658 DAPGSLSATEQFYEE
+658 DSPGSLSATEQFYEE

-689 RASSYRVQWRKG
+689 RATSYRVQWKQG
-701 SDNFVSTD
+701 SDNFISSDVF
-709 ALSRPD
+709 SRPD
-715 HEILDATAGEYEIR
+715 YEILDATAGDYEVR
-729 VFSISGVGISST
+729 VFSINGVGEPST

-774 LTWDQSTDLDVKL
+774 LTWDPTTDLDVKL

-815 AGSQTEATLPM
+815 AGSQTEATIPM

-838 GGRISSATSIVI
+838 GGRKSSATSIVI
-850 DLPDPIGALPV
+850 DLPDPIGALAV

-888 LTLQGTALFDTIAD
+888 LTLQGTSLFDTVAD
-902 VDAMADFDISTG
+902 VDAMVDFDISG
-914 VDSEGTYTFAN
+914 AVDTEGTYTFAD

-939 HFVTRGYLPADDFDA
+939 HFVTRAYLPADDFDA

-973 ARLYLRSTDDNPAS
+973 ARLYLRSTDDDPAS

-1048 AGSKTVNFA
+1048 AGSKTINFA

-1064 SGLGGANAYLPSIGI
+1064 GSLGGSNAYLPSIGI

-1093 TVSSSSFVV
+1093 TVTDSSFVV

>member
-1 MAQQVPTGYLGT
+1 MVLFNRTILSALGL
-13 VAYQFSQEINN
+13 IND

-38 TFIEVLGEGEIE
+38 TFVEVLGEGEIE
-50 GFPSAAAYTK
+50 GFPSASAYTK
-60 GTTNYNNAAL
+60 GTNNYNLAAL

-81 KSSADVTSL
+81 KSSANVTNL

-96 FKDVEFSPRF
+96 FKDVEFTPRF
-106 GTTNQTYIGGINN
+106 GTSNQTYIGGINN
-119 IETEFNVG
+119 IETEFNVNT
-127 SAVTYSTSVSRTL
+127 AVTYSTSVARTL

-163 SISGLT
+163 TISGLT
-169 TYVTIQITDANGTV
+169 TYVTIQITDNNGTV
-183 TTPISDNAIS
+183 ATPISDNAIS

-208 NSSTLVQPYTI
+208 NDSSLVHPLTV

-238 WSSYTEILFEQRSY
+238 WSSYTEILFEQRAY
-252 PNTAHVALRFDA
+252 ANTAHVALRFDA

-269 TPARSYRVRGLK
+269 TPNRSYRVRGLK

-314 TDPSWLLH
+314 TDPAWILH
-322 ELLINERWGCGAHI
+322 ELLVNTRWGCGAHI

-367 FAVNGVVQQQVDGY
+367 FAVNGVVQQQVDAY
-381 RLINDLCSVMRC
+381 RLINDLASVCRC
-393 MPFWSTGALTISQDA
+393 MPFWSAGALTISQDA

-431 SLKSRHTVVNCGYF
+431 SLKTRHTVVNCGYF

-459 STAETKYGAVVKQVK
+459 STAKTKYGAVVKQVK

-493 TEQNE
+493 TEQYE
-498 SEIVSFSIGLSA
+498 GSEIVTFSIGLSA

-515 PGAVIE
+515 PGAIIE

-614 LTITEEEGVNYIV
+614 LSITEEEGVGYLIA
-627 TALPYNS
+627 ALPYNS

-639 VEDGSTLPTRNT
+639 VEDGSELPTRNT
-651 TVLNTPP
+651 SVLNTPP
-658 DAPGSLSATEQFYEE
+658 DAPGALSATEQFYEE

-701 SDNFVSTD
+701 SDNFVSSD
-709 ALSRPD
+709 VFSRPD
-715 HEILDATAGEYEIR
+715 YEILDATAGDYEVR
-729 VFSISGVGISST
+729 VFSINGVGTPSS
-741 VPSELTYTAIGKTEV
+741 VPSELNYTAVGKTAV

-787 GGKCVFRHSNKTDG
+787 GGRCVFRHSNKTDG
-801 TATFSNAVTLIAAK
+801 SATFSNAVTLIAAK
-815 AGSQTEATLPM
+815 AGSQTEATIPM

-850 DLPDPIGALPV
+850 DLPDPIGALAV
-861 QTRREDSDSP
+861 QTRREDGDTP

-888 LTLQGTALFDTIAD
+888 LTLQGTALFDTVAD

-914 VDSEGTYTFAN
+914 VDTEGTYTFAN

-960 INDWDGAAILNVD
+960 INDWDGGAILNVD
-973 ARLYLRSTDDNPAS
+973 ARLYLRSTDDDPAS
-987 GGASWSGWKEFI
+987 GGATWSGWKEFI

-1048 AGSKTVNFA
+1048 AGSKTINFS

-1064 SGLGGANAYLPSIGI
+1064 GSLGGTNAYLPSIGI

-1093 TVSSSSFVV
+1093 TVTGSSFVV

-1124 KAV
+1124 KTV

>member
-1 MAQQVPTGYLGT
+1 MAIDKLTQSTKI
-13 VAYQFSQEINN
+13 SD

-38 TFIEVLGEGEIE
+38 TFVEVLGEGEIE

-60 GTTNYNNAAL
+60 GTTNYDNAAL

-81 KSSADVTSL
+81 KSSANVTSL

-96 FKDVEFSPRF
+96 FRDVEFTPRF
-106 GTTNQTYIGGINN
+106 GTSNQTYIGGINK

-127 SAVTYSTSVSRTL
+127 TAVTYSSSVSRTL

-163 SISGLT
+163 TISGLT
-169 TYVTIQITDANGTV
+169 TYVTIQITDNNGTV
-183 TTPISDNAIS
+183 ATPISDDAIS

-208 NSSTLVQPYTI
+208 NDGSLVHPLTV

-238 WSSYTEILFEQRSY
+238 WSSYTEILFEQRAY
-252 PNTAHVALRFDA
+252 ANTAHVALRFDA

-269 TPARSYRVRGLK
+269 TPNRSYRVRGLK

-301 SWNGSFKTDPEWT
+301 SWNGSFKTAPEWT
-314 TDPSWLLH
+314 TDPAWLLH
-322 ELLINERWGCGAHI
+322 ELLINQRWGCGAHV

-367 FAVNGVVQQQVDGY
+367 FAINGVVQQQVDAY

-393 MPFWSTGALTISQDA
+393 MPFWSTGALTISQDS

-445 DMETQEIDYEEVVD
+445 DMETQEVDYEEVVD
-459 STAETKYGAVVKQVK
+459 STAKTKYGAVVKQVK

-498 SEIVSFSIGLSA
+498 SEIVTFSIGLSA

-570 VETKTVSGIV
+570 VETKTVSGIS
-580 GAAITVSSAFSS
+580 GAEITVSSAFSS

-651 TVLNTPP
+651 SILNTPP

-681 IVSWQSVP
+681 IVSWQSVT

-709 ALSRPD
+709 LFSRPD
-715 HEILDATAGEYEIR
+715 YEILDATAGEYEIR
-729 VFSISGVGISST
+729 VFSINGVGTPST
-741 VPSELTYTAIGKTEV
+741 VPSELTYTAVGKTAV

-815 AGSQTEATLPM
+815 AGGQTEATLPM

-850 DLPDPIGALPV
+850 DLPDPIGALAV
-861 QTRREDSDSP
+861 QTRREDGDTP

-888 LTLQGTALFDTIAD
+888 LTLQGTSMFDTVAD

-960 INDWDGAAILNVD
+960 INDWDGGAILNVD
-973 ARLYLRSTDDNPAS
+973 ARLYLRSTDDDPAS
-987 GGASWSGWKEFI
+987 GGATWSGWKEFI

-1064 SGLGGANAYLPSIGI
+1064 GSLGGTNAYLPSIGI
-1079 NAMNLASGDYIEMG
+1079 NAMNLVSGDYIEMG
-1093 TVSSSSFVV
+1093 TVTGSSFVV

-1124 KAV
+1124 KTV

>member
-1 MAQQVPTGYLGT
+1 
-13 VAYQFSQEINN
+13 
-24 PTLPKEVLGSKQFA
+24 
-38 TFIEVLGEGEIE
+38 
-50 GFPSAAAYTK
+50 
-60 GTTNYNNAAL
+60 
-70 KDVYLNKTQIL
+70 
-81 KSSADVTSL
+81 
-90 QDTDYN
+90 
-96 FKDVEFSPRF
+96 
-106 GTTNQTYIGGINN
+106 
-119 IETEFNVG
+119 
-127 SAVTYSTSVSRTL
+127 
-140 TSNIDAVRVTIG
+140 
-152 VPRLQQFNDDG
+152 
-163 SISGLT
+163 
-169 TYVTIQITDANGTV
+169 
-183 TTPISDNAIS
+183 
-193 GRTSSAY
+193 
-200 FKDYLISF
+200 
-208 NSSTLVQPYTI
+208 
-219 TVKRTAADNT
+219 
-229 DPKKHDAFN
+229 
-238 WSSYTEILFEQRSY
+238 
-252 PNTAHVALRFDA
+252 
-264 EQFPQ
+264 
-269 TPARSYRVRGLK
+269 
-281 IPIPSNGTVDS
+281 
-292 TTGAISYSG
+292 
-301 SWNGSFKTDPEWT
+301 
-314 TDPSWLLH
+314 
-322 ELLINERWGCGAHI
+322 
-336 SASQLSK
+336 
-343 YDFYAVSQYC
+343 
-353 GASVDDG
+353 
-360 NGGTEPR
+360 
-367 FAVNGVVQQQVDGY
+367 
-381 RLINDLCSVMRC
+381 
-393 MPFWSTGALTISQDA
+393 
-408 PKDASYLFTL
+408 
-418 ANVGEGGFTYSGS
+418 
-431 SLKSRHTVVNCGYF
+431 
-445 DMETQEIDYEEVVD
+445 METQEIDYEEVVD
-459 STAETKYGAVVKQVK
+459 STAQAKYGSIVKQVR
-474 SLFCTSRNQA
+474 SLFCTSRGQA

-493 TEQNE
+493 TEQHE
-498 SEIVSFSIGLSA
+498 SEIVTFSIGISA

-534 LIKSAT
+534 LINTAT

-592 APNSNSVW
+592 APNSNSIW

-614 LTITEEEGVNYIV
+614 LSITEEEGVSYTV

-639 VEDGSTLPTRNT
+639 VEDGSTLPTRKT
-651 TVLNTPP
+651 SVLNDPP
-658 DAPGSLSATEQFYEE
+658 DAPGDLSFTEQFYEE

-681 IVSWQSVP
+681 IVSWQSV
-689 RASSYRVQWRKG
+689 RKVSSYRVQWRKG
-701 SDNFVSTD
+701 NDNFVSSD

-715 HEILDATAGEYEIR
+715 YEILDATAGDYEVR

-741 VPSELTYTAIGKTEV
+741 VPSKLNFTAVGKTAV

-815 AGSQTEATLPM
+815 AGSQTEATIPM

-850 DLPDPIGALPV
+850 DLPDPIGALVV
-861 QTRREDSDSP
+861 QTRREDGDTP

-888 LTLQGTALFDTIAD
+888 LTLQGTSLFDTIAD
-902 VDAMADFDISTG
+902 VDAMVDFDISTG
-914 VDSEGTYTFAN
+914 VDTEGTYTFAD

-939 HFVTRGYLPADDFDA
+939 HFVTRAYLPADDFDA

-973 ARLYLRSTDDNPAS
+973 ARLYLRSTDDDPAS
-987 GGASWSGWKEFI
+987 GGATWSGWKEFI

-1048 AGSKTVNFA
+1048 AASKTVNFA
-1057 KNFFTGT
+1057 KSFFTGT
-1064 SGLGGANAYLPSIGI
+1064 GSLGGSNAYLPSVGI

-1093 TVSSSSFVV
+1093 TVTGSSFIV
-1102 TFKNSSNAAVD
+1102 TFKASNGSAVD
-1113 RNFTWSAVGYG
+1113 RSFTWSAVGYG
-1124 KAV
+1124 KTV

>member
-1 MAQQVPTGYLGT
+1 MAIDKLTQSTKT
-13 VAYQFSQEINN
+13 SD

-38 TFIEVLGEGEIE
+38 TFVEVLGEGEIE

-70 KDVYLNKTQIL
+70 KDIYLNKTQIL
-81 KSSADVTSL
+81 KSSADVTNL

-96 FKDVEFSPRF
+96 FKDVEFTPRF
-106 GTTNQTYIGGINN
+106 GTSNQTYIGGINN
-119 IETEFNVG
+119 IETEFSVNT
-127 SAVTYSTSVSRTL
+127 AVTNSSSVSRTL

-152 VPRLQQFNDDG
+152 VPRLQKFEDDG

-169 TYVTIQITDANGTV
+169 TYVTIQITDDDGTV
-183 TTPISDNAIS
+183 KTPISDDAIS

-208 NSSTLVQPYTI
+208 NGGSLVHPLTV

-229 DPKKHDAFN
+229 DPKKFNAFN
-238 WSSYTEILFEQRSY
+238 WSAYTEILFEQRAY
-252 PNTAHVALRFDA
+252 ANTAHVALRFDS

-314 TDPSWLLH
+314 TDPAWILH
-322 ELLINERWGCGAHI
+322 ELLVNTRWGCGAHI

-360 NGGTEPR
+360 KGGTEPR
-367 FAVNGVVQQQVDGY
+367 FAVNGVVQQQVDAY

-445 DMETQEIDYEEVVD
+445 DMETQEIDYEEVID
-459 STAETKYGAVVKQVK
+459 STAKTKYGAVVKQVK

-493 TEQNE
+493 TEQQE
-498 SEIVSFSIGLSA
+498 SEICTFSIGLSA

-639 VEDGSTLPTRNT
+639 VEDGSELPTRNT
-651 TVLNTPP
+651 SILNTPP
-658 DAPGSLSATEQFYEE
+658 DAPGDLSAEEQFYEE
-673 NNQAKVKI
+673 NNKAKVKI
-681 IVSWQSVP
+681 IVSWQSVQ
-689 RASSYRVQWRKG
+689 RATSYRVQWRKG
-701 SDNFVSTD
+701 SDNFISSDVF
-709 ALSRPD
+709 SRPD
-715 HEILDATAGEYEIR
+715 YEILDATAGEYEVR

-767 INANTGR
+767 INSNTGR
-774 LTWDQSTDLDVKL
+774 LTWDQSTELDVKL
-787 GGKCVFRHSNKTDG
+787 GGRCVFRHSNKTDG

-815 AGSQTEATLPM
+815 AGSQTEATIPM
-826 VEGEIFLAFEDS
+826 IEGEIFLAFEDS

-850 DLPDPIGALPV
+850 DLPDAIGALAV
-861 QTRREDSDSP
+861 QTRREDADSP

-888 LTLQGTALFDTIAD
+888 LTLQGTTLFDTVTD
-902 VDAMADFDISTG
+902 VDAMVDFDISTG
-914 VDSEGTYTFAN
+914 VDSEGTYTFAD

-939 HFVTRGYLPADDFDA
+939 HFVTRAYLPSDQFDD
-954 VADVDA
+954 VVDVDDIA
-960 INDWDGAAILNVD
+960 NWDGGEILNVD
-973 ARLYLRSTDDNPAS
+973 AKLYLRSTDDDPAS
-987 GGASWSGWKEFI
+987 GSASWSSWKEFI

-1027 LGYTATLQRRQEQST
+1027 LGYTATLQRRQEQSN
-1042 GAVASG
+1042 GAIASG
-1048 AGSKTVNFA
+1048 ASSKTINFD

-1064 SGLGGANAYLPSIGI
+1064 GSLGGTNSYLPSIGI

-1093 TVSSSSFVV
+1093 TVTGSSFVV
-1102 TFKNSSNAAVD
+1102 TFKASNGSEVD

>member
-1 MAQQVPTGYLGT
+1 
-13 VAYQFSQEINN
+13 
-24 PTLPKEVLGSKQFA
+24 
-38 TFIEVLGEGEIE
+38 
-50 GFPSAAAYTK
+50 
-60 GTTNYNNAAL
+60 
-70 KDVYLNKTQIL
+70 
-81 KSSADVTSL
+81 
-90 QDTDYN
+90 
-96 FKDVEFSPRF
+96 
-106 GTTNQTYIGGINN
+106 
-119 IETEFNVG
+119 
-127 SAVTYSTSVSRTL
+127 
-140 TSNIDAVRVTIG
+140 
-152 VPRLQQFNDDG
+152 
-163 SISGLT
+163 
-169 TYVTIQITDANGTV
+169 
-183 TTPISDNAIS
+183 
-193 GRTSSAY
+193 
-200 FKDYLISF
+200 
-208 NSSTLVQPYTI
+208 
-219 TVKRTAADNT
+219 
-229 DPKKHDAFN
+229 
-238 WSSYTEILFEQRSY
+238 
-252 PNTAHVALRFDA
+252 
-264 EQFPQ
+264 
-269 TPARSYRVRGLK
+269 
-281 IPIPSNGTVDS
+281 
-292 TTGAISYSG
+292 
-301 SWNGSFKTDPEWT
+301 
-314 TDPSWLLH
+314 
-322 ELLINERWGCGAHI
+322 
-336 SASQLSK
+336 
-343 YDFYAVSQYC
+343 
-353 GASVDDG
+353 
-360 NGGTEPR
+360 
-367 FAVNGVVQQQVDGY
+367 
-381 RLINDLCSVMRC
+381 
-393 MPFWSTGALTISQDA
+393 MPFWSAGALTISQDA

-445 DMETQEIDYEEVVD
+445 DMETQEIDYEEVFD
-459 STAETKYGAVVKQVK
+459 STAKTKYGAVVKQVK

-547 NTDQTDLPTT
+547 NTDQTDLPAT

-570 VETKTVSGIV
+570 VETKTVSGIS
-580 GAAITVSSAFSS
+580 GAEITVSSAFSS

-600 ILQNDTVQTTQWRV
+600 ILQNDSVQTTQWRV
-614 LTITEEEGVNYIV
+614 LSITEEEGVNYIV

-651 TVLNTPP
+651 SILNTPP

-701 SDNFVSTD
+701 SDNFVSSD
-709 ALSRPD
+709 VLSRPD
-715 HEILDATAGEYEIR
+715 YEILDATAGDYEVR

-741 VPSELTYTAIGKTEV
+741 VPSELSYTAVGKTAV

-815 AGSQTEATLPM
+815 AGGQTEATIPM

-850 DLPDPIGALPV
+850 DLPDPIGALAV

-888 LTLQGTALFDTIAD
+888 LTLQGTSLFDTIAD
-902 VDAMADFDISTG
+902 VDAMVDFDISTG

-960 INDWDGAAILNVD
+960 INDWDGGAILNVD
-973 ARLYLRSTDDNPAS
+973 ARLYLRSTDDDPAS

-1027 LGYTATLQRRQEQST
+1027 LGYTATLQRRQEQSNS
-1042 GAVASG
+1042 AVASG
-1048 AGSKTVNFA
+1048 AGSKTVNFS

-1064 SGLGGANAYLPSIGI
+1064 GSLGGTNAYLPSIGI
-1079 NAMNLASGDYIEMG
+1079 NAMNLVSGDYIEMG
-1093 TVSSSSFVV
+1093 TVTGSSFVV

-1124 KAV
+1124 KTV

>member
-1 MAQQVPTGYLGT
+1 MAIDKLTQSTK
-13 VAYQFSQEINN
+13 FND
-24 PTLPKEVLGSKQFA
+24 PTLPKGVLGSKQFA
-38 TFIEVLGEGEIE
+38 TFVEVLGEGEIE

-81 KSSADVTSL
+81 KSSANVTSL
-90 QDTDYN
+90 QNTDYN
-96 FKDVEFSPRF
+96 FRDVEFTPRF
-106 GTTNQTYIGGINN
+106 GTSNQTYIGGINK
-119 IETEFNVG
+119 IETEFSVNTD
-127 SAVTYSTSVSRTL
+127 VTYSSSVSRTL
-140 TSNIDAVRVTIG
+140 TSGIDAVRVTIS
-152 VPRLQQFNDDG
+152 VPRLQKFEDDG
-163 SISGLT
+163 TISGLT
-169 TYVTIQITDANGTV
+169 TYVTINITDNNGTV
-183 TTPISDNAIS
+183 KTPFSDNAIT

-208 NSSTLVQPYTI
+208 NGGSLVHPLTV

-229 DPKKHDAFN
+229 DPKKFDAFN
-238 WSSYTEILFEQRSY
+238 WSSYTEILFEQRAY
-252 PNTAHVALRFDA
+252 ANTAHVALRFDS

-281 IPIPSNGTVDS
+281 IPIPSNGTVNS

-314 TDPSWLLH
+314 TDPAWILH
-322 ELLINERWGCGAHI
+322 ELLVNTRWGCGAHI

-367 FAVNGVVQQQVDGY
+367 FAVNGVVQQQVDAY

-459 STAETKYGAVVKQVK
+459 STAKTKYGAVVKQVK
-474 SLFCTSRNQA
+474 SLFCTSRGQA

-493 TEQNE
+493 TEQYE
-498 SEIVSFSIGLSA
+498 GSEIVSFSIGLSA

-570 VETKTVSGIV
+570 VETKTVSGIS
-580 GAAITVSSAFSS
+580 GAEITVSSAFSS

-651 TVLNTPP
+651 SVLNTPP
-658 DAPGSLSATEQFYEE
+658 DAPGALSATEQFYEE

-689 RASSYRVQWRKG
+689 RATSYRVQWRKG
-701 SDNFVSTD
+701 SDNFVSSD
-709 ALSRPD
+709 VFSRPD
-715 HEILDATAGEYEIR
+715 YEILDATAGEYEVR
-729 VFSISGVGISST
+729 VFSINGVGEASSN
-741 VPSELTYTAIGKTEV
+741 PSELTYTAVGKTEV

-767 INANTGR
+767 INANSGR

-801 TATFSNAVTLIAAK
+801 TATFSNAITLIAAK
-815 AGSQTEATLPM
+815 AGSQTEATIPM
-826 VEGEIFLAFEDS
+826 LEGEIFLAFEDS

-850 DLPDPIGALPV
+850 DLPDPIGALAV
-861 QTRREDSDSP
+861 QTRREDGDTP

-888 LTLQGTALFDTIAD
+888 LTLQGTVSFDAVAD
-902 VDAMADFDISTG
+902 VDAMVDFDISG
-914 VDSEGTYTFAN
+914 AVDSEGTYTFAD
-925 KLDLGAKFSLDLKR
+925 KLDLGAKFPLDLKR
-939 HFVTRGYLPADDFDA
+939 HFVTRAYLPADDFDA

-960 INDWDGAAILNVD
+960 IADWDGAQILNVD
-973 ARLYLRSTDDNPAS
+973 AKLYLRSTDDDPAS
-987 GGASWSGWKEFI
+987 GSATWSGWKEFI
-999 NGTFTGRGFD
+999 NGTFLGRGFD

-1027 LGYTATLQRRQEQST
+1027 LGYTATLQRRQEQSN
-1042 GAVASG
+1042 GLVSSG
-1048 AGSKTVNFA
+1048 AGSKTVNFD
-1057 KNFFTGT
+1057 KTFFTGT
-1064 SGLGGANAYLPSIGI
+1064 GELGGTTAYLPSIGI
-1079 NAMNLASGDYIEMG
+1079 NANNLASGDYIEMG
-1093 TVSSSSFVV
+1093 TVTGSSFVV

>member
-1 MAQQVPTGYLGT
+1 MVFFNRTVLSALGL
-13 VAYQFSQEINN
+13 IND
-24 PTLPKEVLGSKQFA
+24 PTLPKEILGSKQFA
-38 TFIEVLGEGEIE
+38 TFVEVLGEGEIE

-60 GTTNYNNAAL
+60 GTNNYNLAAL

-81 KSSADVTSL
+81 KSSANVTNL

-96 FKDVEFSPRF
+96 FRDVEFTPRF
-106 GTTNQTYIGGINN
+106 GTSNQTYIGGINN
-119 IETEFNVG
+119 IETEFSVN
-127 SAVTYSTSVSRTL
+127 SAVTYSSSVSRTL
-140 TSNIDAVRVTIG
+140 TSGIDAVRVTIG
-152 VPRLQQFNDDG
+152 VPRLQEFNDDG

-169 TYVTIQITDANGTV
+169 TYVTIQITDNNGTV
-183 TTPISDNAIS
+183 ATPISDDAIS

-208 NSSTLVQPYTI
+208 NDGSLVHPLTV

-238 WSSYTEILFEQRSY
+238 WSSYTEILFEQRAY
-252 PNTAHVALRFDA
+252 ANTAHVALRFDS

-269 TPARSYRVRGLK
+269 TPNRSYRVRGLK
-281 IPIPSNGTVDS
+281 IPIPSNGTVNS

-314 TDPSWLLH
+314 TDPAWILH
-322 ELLINERWGCGAHI
+322 ELLVNTRWGCGAHI

-367 FAVNGVVQQQVDGY
+367 FAVNGVVQQQVDAY

-459 STAETKYGAVVKQVK
+459 TAAQAKYGSVVKQVK

-493 TEQNE
+493 TEQHE
-498 SEIVSFSIGLSA
+498 SEIVTFSIGLSA

-540 TTVITVD
+540 TTVVTVD
-547 NTDQTDLPTT
+547 NTDQTDLGLSESPR
-557 NNPTLS
+557 LS

-570 VETKTVSGIV
+570 VETKTISGIV
-580 GAAITVSSAFSS
+580 GAEITVSSAFSS

-600 ILQNDTVQTTQWRV
+600 IYQNDTVQTTQWRV
-614 LTITEEEGVNYIV
+614 LSITEEEGVNYVV

-651 TVLNTPP
+651 SVLNTPP
-658 DAPGSLSATEQFYEE
+658 DAPGALSATEQFYEE

-689 RASSYRVQWRKG
+689 RASLYRVQWRKG
-701 SDNFVSTD
+701 SDNFVSSD
-709 ALSRPD
+709 VLSRPD
-715 HEILDATAGEYEIR
+715 YEILDATAGNYEVR
-729 VFSISGVGISST
+729 VFSISGIGVSSS
-741 VPSELTYTAIGKTEV
+741 VPSELTYTAVGKTAV
-756 PSAPTNLFFEA
+756 PAAPTNLFFEA

-787 GGKCVFRHSNKTDG
+787 GGKCVFRQSNKTDG

-815 AGSQTEATLPM
+815 AGSQTEATIPM

-861 QTRREDSDSP
+861 LTRREDLDSP
-871 PFQGTNSDTYY
+871 PFQGTNSDTFYKSS
-882 EEDLDA
+882 LDA
-888 LTLQGTALFDTIAD
+888 LTLQGTSLFDTIPD
-902 VDAMADFDISTG
+902 VDAMVDFDISG
-914 VDSEGTYTFAN
+914 DVDNEGTYTFAN

-939 HFVTRGYLPADDFDA
+939 HFVTTAYLPADDFDA

-960 INDWDGAAILNVD
+960 IDDWDGAAILNVD
-973 ARLYLRSTDDNPAS
+973 AKLYLRSTDDDPAS

-1014 TSTNTDE
+1014 TSNNTDE
-1021 NILVDE
+1021 NILVNE

-1048 AGSKTVNFA
+1048 AGSKTVNFS

-1064 SGLGGANAYLPSIGI
+1064 GSLGGTNAYLPSIGI

-1093 TVSSSSFVV
+1093 TVTGSSFVV

-1124 KAV
+1124 KTV

>member
-1 MAQQVPTGYLGT
+1 MFGIKGFVKVLQDTG
-13 VAYQFSQEINN
+13 SIND
-24 PTLPKEVLGSKQFA
+24 PKLPQEVLGSKQFA
-38 TFIEVLGEGEIE
+38 TIVEILGEGPIE

-70 KDVYLNKTQIL
+70 KDVYLNKTPIV
-81 KSSADVTSL
+81 KSSADPTDL
-90 QDTDYN
+90 QDVDYN
-96 FKDVEFSPRF
+96 FKDVEFTPRF
-106 GTTNQTYIGGINN
+106 GTSDQTYIEGINN
-119 IETEFNVG
+119 IENEFSVG
-127 SAVTYSTSVSRTL
+127 VAVTNSSSVSRTL
-140 TSNIDAVRVTIG
+140 TSGIDAVRVTIA
-152 VPRLQQFNDDG
+152 VPRLQRFNDDG
-163 SISGLT
+163 STSGLKT
-169 TYVTIQITDANGTV
+169 FVTIQITDNNGTV
-183 TTPISDNAIS
+183 KTPISDNAIS
-193 GRTSSAY
+193 GRTSSTY
-200 FKDYLISF
+200 FKDYLLSF
-208 NSSTLVQPYTI
+208 VGSSLVHPLTV

-229 DPKKHDAFN
+229 DPKKFDAFN
-238 WSSYTEILFEQRSY
+238 WSAYTEIQFKEKAY
-252 PNTAHVALRFDA
+252 PNTAHVALRFDS
-264 EQFPQ
+264 EQFPNI
-269 TPARSYRVRGLK
+269 PLRSYRVRGLK
-281 IPIPSNGTVDS
+281 IPIPSNGTVNS

-314 TDPSWLLH
+314 TDPSWILH
-322 ELLINERWGCGAHI
+322 ELLVNTRWGTGAHI

-353 GASVDDG
+353 GESVDDG

-367 FAVNGVVQQQVDGY
+367 FAVNGVVQQQVDAY

-393 MPFWSTGALTISQDA
+393 MPFWSTGALTISQDS

-418 ANVGEGGFTYSGS
+418 ANVGEGGFSYSGS
-431 SLKSRHTVVNCGYF
+431 SLKSRHTVVNVGYF

-459 STAETKYGAVVKQVK
+459 STAKTKYGAVVKQVK

-498 SEIVSFSIGLSA
+498 SEIVTFSIGLSA

-515 PGAVIE
+515 PGAVID
-521 ISDPVRAGVRRGG
+521 ISDPVTAGVRRGG

-547 NTDQTDLPTT
+547 NTDQTDLPAT
-557 NNPTLS
+557 NSPTLS

-570 VETKTVSGIV
+570 VETKTISGIS
-580 GAAITVSSAFSS
+580 GAEITVSSAFSS

-614 LTITEEEGVNYIV
+614 LTVTEEEGVNYVV

-634 GKYAY
+634 GKYDY
-639 VEDGSTLPTRNT
+639 VEDGTPLPTRST
-651 TVLNTPP
+651 SVLNVPP
-658 DAPGSLSATEQFYEE
+658 PAPGDLSVTEQFYEE
-673 NNQAKVKI
+673 NNQAKVKLI
-681 IVSWQSVP
+681 LNWQPVP
-689 RASSYRVQWRKG
+689 RASSYRVQWRKEN
-701 SDNFVSTD
+701 DNFDSTNVV
-709 ALSRPD
+709 SRPD
-715 HEILDATAGEYEIR
+715 YEILDATAGDYEIR
-729 VFSISGVGISST
+729 VFSINSGAGLSST
-741 VPSELTYTAIGKTEV
+741 VPSELTYTAIGKTEL

-815 AGSQTEATLPM
+815 AGSQTEATIPM
-826 VEGEIFLAFEDS
+826 IEGEIFLAFEDS

-850 DLPDPIGALPV
+850 DLPDPIGALAI

-871 PFQGTNSDTYY
+871 PFQGTISDTYY
-882 EEDLDA
+882 DSDLDA
-888 LTLQGTALFDTIAD
+888 LTLQGTILFDTIAD
-902 VDAMADFDISTG
+902 VDAMVDFDISG
-914 VDSEGTYTFAN
+914 AVDNEGTYTFAD

-939 HFVTRGYLPADDFDA
+939 HFVTRAYLPSDEFDA
-954 VADVDA
+954 VVDVDA
-960 INDWDGAAILNVD
+960 INDWDGGAILNVD
-973 ARLYLRSTDDNPAS
+973 ARLYLRSTDDDPAS

-1014 TSTNTDE
+1014 TSNNTDE

-1048 AGSKTVNFA
+1048 AGSKTINFA

-1064 SGLGGANAYLPSIGI
+1064 GSLGGTNAYLPSIGI

-1113 RNFTWSAVGYG
+1113 RNFTWTAVGYG

>member
-1 MAQQVPTGYLGT
+1 MS
-13 VAYQFSQEINN
+13 FSNWWQWNTYPD
-24 PTLPKEVLGSKQFA
+24 PTLPEGVLGSKQFA

-60 GTTNYNNAAL
+60 GTTNYNLAAL
-70 KDVYLNKTQIL
+70 KDIYLNKTQIL
-81 KSSADVTSL
+81 KSSADVTNL

-96 FKDVEFSPRF
+96 FKDVEFEPRF
-106 GTTNQTYIGGINN
+106 GTSDQTFIGGINN
-119 IETEFNVG
+119 IETEYSVG
-127 SAVTYSTSVSRTL
+127 ANVTYSTSVSRTL
-140 TSNIDAVRVTIG
+140 TSGIDAVRVTIG
-152 VPRLQQFNDDG
+152 VPRLQKFEDDG

-169 TYVTIQITDANGTV
+169 TYVTIQITDNNGTV
-183 TTPISDNAIS
+183 TTSISDNAIE

-208 NSSTLVQPYTI
+208 NGSPLVHPLTV
-219 TVKRTAADNT
+219 TVKRTAADSTN
-229 DPKKHDAFN
+229 PKIIDEFN
-238 WSSYTEILFEQRSY
+238 WSSYTEIYFEQRAY

-269 TPARSYRVRGLK
+269 TPSRSYRVRGLK

-314 TDPSWLLH
+314 TDPAWILH
-322 ELLINERWGCGAHI
+322 ELLVNTRWGCGAHI

-367 FAVNGVVQQQVDGY
+367 FAVNGVVQQQVDAY

-445 DMETQEIDYEEVVD
+445 DMGTQEIDFEEIVD
-459 STAETKYGAVVKQVK
+459 STAKTKYGAVVKQVR

-547 NTDQTDLPTT
+547 NTDQTDLPAT

-614 LTITEEEGVNYIV
+614 LSITEEEGVNYIV

-651 TVLNTPP
+651 SVLNTPP
-658 DAPGSLSATEQFYEE
+658 NAPGSLSATEQFYEE

-701 SDNFVSTD
+701 SDNFVSAD

-715 HEILDATAGEYEIR
+715 FEILDATAGEYEVR
-729 VFSISGVGISST
+729 VFSINGVGEPST
-741 VPSELTYTAIGKTEV
+741 VPSELTYTAVGKTAV

-767 INANTGR
+767 INSNTGR
-774 LTWDQSTDLDVKL
+774 LTWDQTTDLDVKL

-815 AGSQTEATLPM
+815 AGSQTEATIPM

-850 DLPDPIGALPV
+850 DLPDPIGALAV
-861 QTRREDSDSP
+861 QTRREDGDTP

-888 LTLQGTALFDTIAD
+888 LTLQGTSLFDTVAD
-902 VDAMADFDISTG
+902 VDAMVDFDISTG
-914 VDSEGTYTFAN
+914 VDSEGTYTFAD

-939 HFVTRGYLPADDFDA
+939 HFVTRAYLPADDFDA

-973 ARLYLRSTDDNPAS
+973 ARLYLRSTDDDPAS

-1064 SGLGGANAYLPSIGI
+1064 GSLGGTNAYLPSIGI

-1093 TVSSSSFVV
+1093 TVTGSQFTV

-1124 KAV
+1124 KTV

>member
-1 MAQQVPTGYLGT
+1 MAIDKLTQSTK
-13 VAYQFSQEINN
+13 IND
-24 PTLPKEVLGSKQFA
+24 PTLPKKVLGSKQFA
-38 TFIEVLGEGEIE
+38 TFVEVLGEGEIE
-50 GFPSAAAYTK
+50 GFPSAASYTK

-81 KSSADVTSL
+81 KSSANVTSL

-96 FKDVEFSPRF
+96 FKDVEFTPRF
-106 GTTNQTYIGGINN
+106 GTSNQTYIGGINN
-119 IETEFNVG
+119 IETEFSVNT
-127 SAVTYSTSVSRTL
+127 AVTYSSSVSRTL

-163 SISGLT
+163 TISGLT
-169 TYVTIQITDANGTV
+169 TYVTIQITDNNGTV
-183 TTPISDNAIS
+183 ATPISDDEIS

-208 NSSTLVQPYTI
+208 NDGSLVHPLTV

-238 WSSYTEILFEQRSY
+238 WSSYTEILFEQRAY
-252 PNTAHVALRFDA
+252 ANTAHVALRFDS

-269 TPARSYRVRGLK
+269 TPNRSYRVRGLK
-281 IPIPSNGTVDS
+281 IPIPSNGTVNS

-314 TDPSWLLH
+314 TDPAWILH
-322 ELLINERWGCGAHI
+322 ELLVNTRWGCGAHV

-367 FAVNGVVQQQVDGY
+367 FAINGVVQQQVDAY

-393 MPFWSTGALTISQDA
+393 MPFWSTGALTISQDS

-445 DMETQEIDYEEVVD
+445 DMKTQEIDYEEVVD
-459 STAETKYGAVVKQVK
+459 STAKTKYGAVVKQVK

-493 TEQNE
+493 TEQHE
-498 SEIVSFSIGLSA
+498 SEIVSFSIGVSA

-570 VETKTVSGIV
+570 VETKTVSGIS
-580 GAAITVSSAFSS
+580 GAEITVSSAFSS

-651 TVLNTPP
+651 SVLNTPP

-689 RASSYRVQWRKG
+689 RASFYRVQWRKG
-701 SDNFVSTD
+701 SNNFVSSD
-709 ALSRPD
+709 VFSRPD
-715 HEILDATAGEYEIR
+715 YEILDATAGEYEVR
-729 VFSISGVGISST
+729 VFSINGVGEASSS
-741 VPSELTYTAIGKTEV
+741 PSELTYTAIGKTEV

-774 LTWDQSTDLDVKL
+774 LTWDQTTDLDVKL
-787 GGKCVFRHSNKTDG
+787 GGRCVFRHSNKTDG

-815 AGSQTEATLPM
+815 AGSQTEATIPM

-850 DLPDPIGALPV
+850 DLPDPIGALAV
-861 QTRREDSDSP
+861 QTRREDGDTP

-888 LTLQGTALFDTIAD
+888 LTLQGTSLFDTIAD
-902 VDAMADFDISTG
+902 VDTMVDFDISTG
-914 VDSEGTYTFAN
+914 VDSEGTYTFAD
-925 KLDLGAKFSLDLKR
+925 KLDLGAKFPLDLKR

-960 INDWDGAAILNVD
+960 ITDWDGSEILNVD
-973 ARLYLRSTDDNPAS
+973 ARLYLRSTDDDPAS

-1027 LGYTATLQRRQEQST
+1027 LGYTATLQRRQEQSN
-1042 GAVASG
+1042 GLLASG
-1048 AGSKTVNFA
+1048 AGSKTVNFD
-1057 KNFFTGT
+1057 KTFFTGT
-1064 SGLGGANAYLPSIGI
+1064 GSLGGTNAYLPSIGI
-1079 NAMNLASGDYIEMG
+1079 NANNLASGDYIEMG
-1093 TVSSSSFVV
+1093 TVTGSSFVV
-1102 TFKNSSNAAVD
+1102 TFKNSSDAAVD

>member
-1 MAQQVPTGYLGT
+1 MAQQVPTGFLGT

-38 TFIEVLGEGEIE
+38 TFVEVLGEGEIE

-60 GTTNYNNAAL
+60 GTANYNLAAL

-81 KSSADVTSL
+81 KSSADVTNL

-96 FKDVEFSPRF
+96 FKDIEFSPRF

-163 SISGLT
+163 TISGLT
-169 TYVTIQITDANGTV
+169 TYVTIQITDNNGTV
-183 TTPISDNAIS
+183 ATPISDDAIS

-208 NSSTLVQPYTI
+208 NSSTLVHPLTV

-238 WSSYTEILFEQRSY
+238 WSSYTEIYFEQRSY

-269 TPARSYRVRGLK
+269 TPSRSYRVRGLK

-301 SWNGSFKTDPEWT
+301 SWNGSFKTDSEWT
-314 TDPSWLLH
+314 TDPAWILH
-322 ELLINERWGCGAHI
+322 ELLVNTRWGCGAHI

-367 FAVNGVVQQQVDGY
+367 FAVNGVVQQQVDAY

-393 MPFWSTGALTISQDA
+393 MPFWSAGALTISQDA

-459 STAETKYGAVVKQVK
+459 STAKTKYGAVVKQVK
-474 SLFCTSRNQA
+474 SLFCTSRGQA

-498 SEIVSFSIGLSA
+498 SEIVTFSIGLSA

-557 NNPTLS
+557 DDPTLS

-570 VETKTVSGIV
+570 VETKTVSGIS
-580 GAAITVSSAFSS
+580 GAEITVSSAFSS

-639 VEDGSTLPTRNT
+639 VEDGSELPTRNT
-651 TVLNTPP
+651 SILNTPP

-681 IVSWQSVP
+681 IVNWQSVP
-689 RASSYRVQWRKG
+689 RASSYRIQWRQG
-701 SDNFVSTD
+701 SDNFVSAD

-715 HEILDATAGEYEIR
+715 FEILDATAGQYEIR
-729 VFSISGVGISST
+729 VFSISGVGITST
-741 VPSELTYTAIGKTEV
+741 VPSELTYTAVGKTAV

-774 LTWDQSTDLDVKL
+774 LTWDQTTDLDVKL

-815 AGSQTEATLPM
+815 AGSQTEATIPM

-850 DLPDPIGALPV
+850 DLPDPIGALAV

-882 EEDLDA
+882 DEDLDA
-888 LTLQGTALFDTIAD
+888 LTLQGTTLFDTVAD
-902 VDAMADFDISTG
+902 VDAMVDFDISG
-914 VDSEGTYTFAN
+914 AVDTEGTYTFAN

-939 HFVTRGYLPADDFDA
+939 HFVTRAYLPADDFDA

-973 ARLYLRSTDDNPAS
+973 ARLYLRSTDDDPAS
-987 GGASWSGWKEFI
+987 GGATWSGWKEFI

-1057 KNFFTGT
+1057 KNFFVGT
-1064 SGLGGANAYLPSIGI
+1064 SVLGGANAYLPSVGI

-1093 TVSSSSFVV
+1093 TVTGSSFIV

-1124 KAV
+1124 KTV

>member
-1 MAQQVPTGYLGT
+1 MAIDKLTQSTKI
-13 VAYQFSQEINN
+13 SD

-38 TFIEVLGEGEIE
+38 TFVEVLGEGEIE
-50 GFPSAAAYTK
+50 GFPSASSYTK
-60 GTTNYNNAAL
+60 GTNNYNLAAL

-81 KSSADVTSL
+81 KSSADVTNL

-96 FKDVEFSPRF
+96 FKDVEFTPRF
-106 GTTNQTYIGGINN
+106 GTSNQTYIGGINN
-119 IETEFNVG
+119 IETEYSVNT
-127 SAVTYSTSVSRTL
+127 AVTYSSSVSRTL

-152 VPRLQQFNDDG
+152 VPRLQKFEDDG

-169 TYVTIQITDANGTV
+169 TYVTIQITDNNGTV
-183 TTPISDNAIS
+183 KTPISDDAIT
-193 GRTSSAY
+193 GRTASAY

-208 NSSTLVQPYTI
+208 NEGSLVHPLTV

-229 DPKKHDAFN
+229 DPKKFDAFN
-238 WSSYTEILFEQRSY
+238 WSAYTEILFEQRAY
-252 PNTAHVALRFDA
+252 ANTAHVALRFDS

-269 TPARSYRVRGLK
+269 TPARSYRLRGLK

-314 TDPSWLLH
+314 TDPAWILH
-322 ELLINERWGCGAHI
+322 ELLVNTRWGCGAHI

-367 FAVNGVVQQQVDGY
+367 FAINGVVQQQVDAY
-381 RLINDLCSVMRC
+381 RLINDLASVCRC
-393 MPFWSTGALTISQDA
+393 MPFWSAGALTISQDA

-445 DMETQEIDYEEVVD
+445 DMETQEIDYEEIVD
-459 STAETKYGAVVKQVK
+459 SAAQTKYGSVVKQVK

-498 SEIVSFSIGLSA
+498 SEIVTFSIGLSA

-547 NTDQTDLPTT
+547 DTEETNLPTT
-557 NNPTLS
+557 DDPTLS

-570 VETKTVSGIV
+570 VETKTVSGIS
-580 GAAITVSSAFSS
+580 GAEITVSSAFSS

-600 ILQNDTVQTTQWRV
+600 ILQNDTVKTTQWRV
-614 LTITEEEGVNYIV
+614 LTITEEEGVNYVV

-639 VEDGSTLPTRNT
+639 VEDGSELPTRKT
-651 TVLNTPP
+651 SVLNTPP
-658 DAPGSLSATEQFYEE
+658 DAPGDLSATEQFYEE

-681 IVSWQSVP
+681 IVSWQSVQ
-689 RASSYRVQWRKG
+689 RASYYRVQWRKE

-709 ALSRPD
+709 LFSRPD
-715 HEILDATAGEYEIR
+715 FEILDTTSGDYEIR
-729 VFSISGVGISST
+729 VFSISGAGISSN
-741 VPSELTYTAIGKTEV
+741 VASEIIYTAIGKTTV

-767 INANTGR
+767 INSNTGR
-774 LTWDQSTDLDVKL
+774 LTWDQTTELDVKL
-787 GGKCVFRHSNKTDG
+787 GGRCVFRHSNKTDG

-815 AGSQTEATLPM
+815 AGSQTEATIPM

-850 DLPDPIGALPV
+850 DLPDPIGALAV
-861 QTRREDSDSP
+861 QTRREDGDTP

-882 EEDLDA
+882 DLELDG
-888 LTLQGTALFDTIAD
+888 LTLQGTILFDTVAD
-902 VDAMADFDISTG
+902 VDAMADFDISG
-914 VDSEGTYTFAN
+914 AVDDEGTYTFAD
-925 KLDLGAKFSLDLKR
+925 KLDLGGKFSLDLKR
-939 HFVTRGYLPADDFDA
+939 HFVTRAYFPSDQFDD
-954 VADVDA
+954 VIDVDDIA
-960 INDWDGAAILNVD
+960 DWDGGEILNVD
-973 ARLYLRSTDDNPAS
+973 AKLYLRSTDDDPAS

-1021 NILVDE
+1021 NILIDE

-1048 AGSKTVNFA
+1048 AGSKTINFA
-1057 KNFFTGT
+1057 KDFFTGT
-1064 SGLGGANAYLPSIGI
+1064 GSLGGTNAYLPSIGI
-1079 NAMNLASGDYIEMG
+1079 NANNLASGDYIEMG
-1093 TVSSSSFVV
+1093 TVTGSSFVV

-1113 RNFTWSAVGYG
+1113 RNFTWTAVGYG

>member
-1 MAQQVPTGYLGT
+1 MAIDKLTQSTKT
-13 VAYQFSQEINN
+13 SD

-38 TFIEVLGEGEIE
+38 TFVEVLGEGEIE

-70 KDVYLNKTQIL
+70 KDIYLNKTQIL
-81 KSSADVTSL
+81 KSSADVTNL

-96 FKDVEFSPRF
+96 FKDVEFTPRF
-106 GTTNQTYIGGINN
+106 GTSNQTYIGGINN
-119 IETEFNVG
+119 IETEFSVNT
-127 SAVTYSTSVSRTL
+127 AVTNSSSVSRTL

-152 VPRLQQFNDDG
+152 VPRLQKFEDDG

-169 TYVTIQITDANGTV
+169 TYVTIQITDDDGTV
-183 TTPISDNAIS
+183 KTPISDDAIS

-208 NSSTLVQPYTI
+208 NGGSLVHPLTV

-229 DPKKHDAFN
+229 DPKKFNAFN
-238 WSSYTEILFEQRSY
+238 WSAYTEILFEQRAY
-252 PNTAHVALRFDA
+252 ANTAHVALRFDS

-314 TDPSWLLH
+314 TDPAWILH
-322 ELLINERWGCGAHI
+322 ELLVNTRWGCGAHI

-360 NGGTEPR
+360 KGGTEPR
-367 FAVNGVVQQQVDGY
+367 FAVNGVVQQQVDAY

-459 STAETKYGAVVKQVK
+459 STAKTKYGAVVKQVK
-474 SLFCTSRNQA
+474 SLFCTSRGQA

-498 SEIVSFSIGLSA
+498 SEIVTFSIGLSA

-639 VEDGSTLPTRNT
+639 VEDGSELPTRNT
-651 TVLNTPP
+651 SILNTPP
-658 DAPGSLSATEQFYEE
+658 DAPGDLSAEEQFYEE
-673 NNQAKVKI
+673 NNKAKVKI
-681 IVSWQSVP
+681 IVSWQSVQ
-689 RASSYRVQWRKG
+689 RATSYRVQWRKG
-701 SDNFVSTD
+701 SDNFISSDVF
-709 ALSRPD
+709 SRPD
-715 HEILDATAGEYEIR
+715 YEILDATAGEYEVR

-767 INANTGR
+767 INSNTGR
-774 LTWDQSTDLDVKL
+774 LTWDQSTELDVKL
-787 GGKCVFRHSNKTDG
+787 GGRCVFRHSNKTDG

-815 AGSQTEATLPM
+815 AGSQTEATIPM
-826 VEGEIFLAFEDS
+826 IEGEIFLAFEDS

-850 DLPDPIGALPV
+850 DLPDPIGALAV

-882 EEDLDA
+882 DEDLDA
-888 LTLQGTALFDTIAD
+888 LTLQGTTLFDTVAD
-902 VDAMADFDISTG
+902 VDAMVDFDISG
-914 VDSEGTYTFAN
+914 AVDTEGTYTFAN

-939 HFVTRGYLPADDFDA
+939 HFVTRAYLPADDFDA

-960 INDWDGAAILNVD
+960 INDWDGGAILNVD
-973 ARLYLRSTDDNPAS
+973 AKLYLRSTDDDPAS

-1027 LGYTATLQRRQEQST
+1027 LGYTATLQRRQEQSN
-1042 GAVASG
+1042 GAIASG
-1048 AGSKTVNFA
+1048 ASSKTINFD

-1064 SGLGGANAYLPSIGI
+1064 GSLGGTNSYLPSIGI

-1093 TVSSSSFVV
+1093 TVTGSSFVV
-1102 TFKNSSNAAVD
+1102 TFKASNGSEVD

>member
-1 MAQQVPTGYLGT
+1 MAIDKLNQGT
-13 VAYQFSQEINN
+13 KITD
-24 PTLPKEVLGSKQFA
+24 PKLPKGVLGSKQFA
-38 TFIEVLGEGEIE
+38 TFVEVLGEGEIE

-70 KDVYLNKTQIL
+70 KDVYLNKTPIL

-90 QDTDYN
+90 QDKDYN
-96 FKDVEFSPRF
+96 FKDVDFEPRF
-106 GTTNQTYIGGINN
+106 GTSDQTYIGEINN
-119 IETEFNVG
+119 IETEFSVN
-127 SAVTYSTSVSRTL
+127 APVTNSTSVSRTL
-140 TSNIDAVRVTIG
+140 TSNIDAVRVTISI
-152 VPRLQQFNDDG
+152 PALYKINDKG
-163 SISGLT
+163 KIVGNK
-169 TYVTIQITDANGTV
+169 TYITIRITSAGGTV
-183 TTPISDNAIS
+183 VTPFNNVAIT

-200 FKDYLISF
+200 FRDYLIRF
-208 NSSTLVQPYTI
+208 NKTTLTHPF
-219 TVKRTAADNT
+219 TVTVIRQKADET
-229 DPKKHDAFN
+229 DTKKFDKFN
-238 WSSYTEILFEQRSY
+238 FASYTEILFERKAY

-269 TPARSYRVRGLK
+269 TPNRSYRVRGLK
-281 IPIPSNGTVDS
+281 VPIPSNGTVDS

-301 SWNGSFKTDPEWT
+301 SWGGSFKTDPEWT
-314 TDPSWLLH
+314 TDPAWLLH
-322 ELLINERWGCGAHI
+322 ELLVNTRWGCGAHI

-343 YDFYAVSQYC
+343 YDFYSVSQYC

-367 FAVNGVVQQQVDGY
+367 FAVNGVVQQQVDSY
-381 RLINDLCSVMRC
+381 RLINDLCSCMRC

-418 ANVGEGGFTYSGS
+418 ANINEGGFSYSGS
-431 SLKSRHTVVNCGYF
+431 SLKSRHTVVNVGYF

-459 STAETKYGAVVKQVK
+459 STAKTKYGAVVKQVK
-474 SLFCTSRNQA
+474 SLFCTSRGQA

-498 SEIVSFSIGLSA
+498 SEIVTFSIGLSA

-515 PGAVIE
+515 PGAVID

-557 NNPTLS
+557 DNPTLS

-570 VETKTVSGIV
+570 VETKTVSGIS
-580 GAAITVSSAFSS
+580 GAEITVSSAFSS

-614 LTITEEEGVNYIV
+614 LTITEEEGINYVV

-651 TVLNTPP
+651 SVLNLPP
-658 DAPGSLSATEQFYEE
+658 DSPGDLSATEQFYEE
-673 NNQAKVKI
+673 NDQAKVKI
-681 IVSWQSVP
+681 LISWESVP
-689 RASSYRVQWRKG
+689 RATSYRVQWRQDD
-701 SDNFVSTD
+701 DNFVSSD
-709 ALSRPD
+709 VFSRPD
-715 HEILDATAGEYEIR
+715 YEIFDTTAGVYEVR
-729 VFSISGVGISST
+729 VFAINGVGEASAS
-741 VPSELTYTAIGKTEV
+741 PGELTYTAIGKTAL

-767 INANTGR
+767 ITTNTGR
-774 LTWDQSTDLDVKL
+774 LTWDPTTDLDVRL
-787 GGKCVFRHSNKTDG
+787 GGKCVFRHSSKTDG
-801 TATFSNAVTLIAAK
+801 TATFSNAVTLITAK
-815 AGSQTEATLPM
+815 AGSQTEATIPM

-850 DLPDPIGALPV
+850 DLPDPVGALAV
-861 QTRREDSDSP
+861 ETRREDSTSP

-882 EEDLDA
+882 DEDLDA
-888 LTLQGTALFDTIAD
+888 LTLQGTVLFDTVAD
-902 VDAMADFDISTG
+902 VDAMVDFDISG
-914 VDSEGTYTFAN
+914 PVDNEGTYTFAN
-925 KLDLGAKFSLDLKR
+925 KLDLGGKFSLDLKR
-939 HFVTRGYLPADDFDA
+939 HFVTRGYLPSNEFDA
-954 VADVDA
+954 IADVDA
-960 INDWDGAAILNVD
+960 MEDWDGGLILHVD
-973 ARLYLRSTDDNPAS
+973 AKLYMRSTDDDPAS

-1014 TSTNTDE
+1014 TSTNIDE
-1021 NILVDE
+1021 NIMIDE
-1027 LGYTATLQRRQEQST
+1027 LGYTASLQRRQEQST
-1042 GAVASG
+1042 GAIASG
-1048 AGSKTVNFA
+1048 AGSKTINFS

-1064 SGLGGANAYLPSIGI
+1064 GSLGGTNAYLPSIGI

-1093 TVSSSSFVV
+1093 TVNSSSFVV

>member
-1 MAQQVPTGYLGT
+1 MVLFNQSILIAMGL
-13 VAYQFSQEINN
+13 IND
-24 PTLPKEVLGSKQFA
+24 PTLPEDVLGSKQFA
-38 TFIEVLGEGEIE
+38 TFVEVLGEGEIE

-60 GTTNYNNAAL
+60 GTDNYNLAAL
-70 KDVYLNKTQIL
+70 KDVYLNKTQII
-81 KSSADVTSL
+81 KSSADVTNL

-96 FKDVEFSPRF
+96 FKDVGFEPRY
-106 GTTNQTYIGGINN
+106 GTANQTYIGGINN
-119 IETEFNVG
+119 IETEYSVG
-127 SAVTYSTSVSRTL
+127 ANVTYSTSVARTL
-140 TSNIDAVRVTIG
+140 TSGIDAVRVTIG
-152 VPRLQQFNDDG
+152 VPRLQKFNDDG

-169 TYVTIQITDANGTV
+169 TYVTIQITDNNGTV
-183 TTPISDNAIS
+183 ATPISDDAIT

-208 NSSTLVQPYTI
+208 NGGSLVHPLTV

-229 DPKKHDAFN
+229 DPKKFDAFN
-238 WSSYTEILFEQRSY
+238 WSSYTEILFEQRAY

-269 TPARSYRVRGLK
+269 TPNRSYRVRGLK

-314 TDPSWLLH
+314 TDPAWILH
-322 ELLINERWGCGAHI
+322 ELLVNTRWGCGAHI

-367 FAVNGVVQQQVDGY
+367 FAVNGVVQQQVAAY

-459 STAETKYGAVVKQVK
+459 STAKTKYGAVVKQVR

-493 TEQNE
+493 TEQHE

-651 TVLNTPP
+651 SVLNTPP

-701 SDNFVSTD
+701 SDNFVSAE

-715 HEILDATAGEYEIR
+715 YEILDATAGEYEVR

-741 VPSELTYTAIGKTEV
+741 VPSELSYTAVGKTAV

-774 LTWDQSTDLDVKL
+774 LTWDQTTDLDVKL

-815 AGSQTEATLPM
+815 AGSQTEATIPM

-850 DLPDPIGALPV
+850 DLPDPIGALAV

-914 VDSEGTYTFAN
+914 VDSEGTYTFAD

-939 HFVTRGYLPADDFDA
+939 HFVTRGYLPTDDFDA

-973 ARLYLRSTDDNPAS
+973 ARLYLRSTDDDPAS

-1048 AGSKTVNFA
+1048 AGSKTINFA

-1064 SGLGGANAYLPSIGI
+1064 GSLGGTNAYLPSIGI

-1093 TVSSSSFVV
+1093 TVTASSFVV

-1124 KAV
+1124 KTV

>member
-1 MAQQVPTGYLGT
+1 MVLFNRTILSAMGL
-13 VAYQFSQEINN
+13 IND
-24 PTLPKEVLGSKQFA
+24 PTLPKEILGSKQFA
-38 TFIEVLGEGEIE
+38 TYVEVLGEGEIE

-60 GTTNYNNAAL
+60 GTNNYNLAAL

-81 KSSADVTSL
+81 KSSANVTSL

-96 FKDVEFSPRF
+96 FRDVEFTPRF
-106 GTTNQTYIGGINN
+106 GTSNQTYIGGVNN
-119 IETEFNVG
+119 IETEFNVAT
-127 SAVTYSTSVSRTL
+127 AVTYSTSVARTL
-140 TSNIDAVRVTIG
+140 TSGIDAVRVTIG
-152 VPRLQQFNDDG
+152 VPRLQKFNDDG

-169 TYVTIQITDANGTV
+169 TYVTIQITDNNGTV
-183 TTPISDNAIS
+183 ATPISDDAIS

-208 NSSTLVQPYTI
+208 NDGSLVHPLTV

-229 DPKKHDAFN
+229 DPKKFDAFN
-238 WSSYTEILFEQRSY
+238 WSSYTEILFEQRAY
-252 PNTAHVALRFDA
+252 ANTAHVALRFDS

-301 SWNGSFKTDPEWT
+301 SWNGSFKTDTEWT
-314 TDPSWLLH
+314 TDPAWLLH
-322 ELLINERWGCGAHI
+322 ELLINTRWGCGAHI

-367 FAVNGVVQQQVDGY
+367 FAVNGVVQQQVDAY
-381 RLINDLCSVMRC
+381 RLINDLASVCRC
-393 MPFWSTGALTISQDA
+393 MPFWSAGALTISQDS

-459 STAETKYGAVVKQVK
+459 STAKTKYGAIVKQVR

-493 TEQNE
+493 TEQHE
-498 SEIVSFSIGLSA
+498 SEIVSFSIGVSA

-521 ISDPVRAGVRRGG
+521 ISDPVRAGARRGG

-547 NTDQTDLPTT
+547 NTDQTDLPAT

-614 LTITEEEGVNYIV
+614 LSITEEEGVNYVI

-701 SDNFVSTD
+701 SDNFVSAD
-709 ALSRPD
+709 VFSRPD
-715 HEILDATAGEYEIR
+715 YEILDATAGDYEVK
-729 VFSISGVGISST
+729 VFSINGVGIPST
-741 VPSELTYTAIGKTEV
+741 VPSELTYTAVGKTAV

-815 AGSQTEATLPM
+815 AGSQTEATIPM

-850 DLPDPIGALPV
+850 DLPDPIGALAV
-861 QTRREDSDSP
+861 QTRREDGDTP

-902 VDAMADFDISTG
+902 VDAMVDFDISTG
-914 VDSEGTYTFAN
+914 VDTEGTYTFAD

-939 HFVTRGYLPADDFDA
+939 HFVTRAYLPADDFDA

-960 INDWDGAAILNVD
+960 INDWDGGAILNVD
-973 ARLYLRSTDDNPAS
+973 ARLYLRSTDDDPAS

-1048 AGSKTVNFA
+1048 AGSKTINFA

-1064 SGLGGANAYLPSIGI
+1064 GSLGGTNAYLPSIGI
-1079 NAMNLASGDYIEMG
+1079 NAMNLVSGDYIEMG
-1093 TVSSSSFVV
+1093 TVSSSSFIV

-1124 KAV
+1124 KTV

>member
-1 MAQQVPTGYLGT
+1 MAIDKLTQSTKT
-13 VAYQFSQEINN
+13 SD

-38 TFIEVLGEGEIE
+38 TFVEVLGEGEIE

-70 KDVYLNKTQIL
+70 KDIYLNKTQIL
-81 KSSADVTSL
+81 KSSADVTNL

-96 FKDVEFSPRF
+96 FKDVEFTPRF
-106 GTTNQTYIGGINN
+106 GTSNQTYIGGINN
-119 IETEFNVG
+119 IETEFSVNT
-127 SAVTYSTSVSRTL
+127 AVTNSSSVSRTL

-152 VPRLQQFNDDG
+152 VPRLQKFEDDG

-169 TYVTIQITDANGTV
+169 TYVTIQITDDDGTV
-183 TTPISDNAIS
+183 KTPISDDAIS

-208 NSSTLVQPYTI
+208 NGGSLVHPLTV

-229 DPKKHDAFN
+229 DPKKFNAFN
-238 WSSYTEILFEQRSY
+238 WSAYTEILFEQRAY
-252 PNTAHVALRFDA
+252 ANTAHVALRFDS

-314 TDPSWLLH
+314 TDPAWILH
-322 ELLINERWGCGAHI
+322 ELLVNTRWGCGAHI

-360 NGGTEPR
+360 KGGTEPR
-367 FAVNGVVQQQVDGY
+367 FAVNGVVQQQVDAY

-445 DMETQEIDYEEVVD
+445 DMETQEIDYEEVID
-459 STAETKYGAVVKQVK
+459 STAKTKYGAVVKQVK

-493 TEQNE
+493 TEQQE
-498 SEIVSFSIGLSA
+498 SEICTFSIGLSA

-639 VEDGSTLPTRNT
+639 VEDGSELPTRNT
-651 TVLNTPP
+651 SILNTPP
-658 DAPGSLSATEQFYEE
+658 DAPGDLSAEEQFYEE
-673 NNQAKVKI
+673 NNKAKVKI
-681 IVSWQSVP
+681 IVSWQSVQ
-689 RASSYRVQWRKG
+689 RATSYRVQWRKG
-701 SDNFVSTD
+701 SDNFISSDVF
-709 ALSRPD
+709 SRPD
-715 HEILDATAGEYEIR
+715 YEILDATAGEYEVR

-767 INANTGR
+767 INSNTGR
-774 LTWDQSTDLDVKL
+774 LTWDQSTELDVKL
-787 GGKCVFRHSNKTDG
+787 GGRCVFRHSNKTDG

-815 AGSQTEATLPM
+815 AGSQTEATIPM
-826 VEGEIFLAFEDS
+826 IEGEIFLAFEDS

-850 DLPDPIGALPV
+850 DLPDAIGALAV
-861 QTRREDSDSP
+861 QTRREDADSP

-888 LTLQGTALFDTIAD
+888 LTLQGTTLFDTVTD
-902 VDAMADFDISTG
+902 VDAMVDFDISTG
-914 VDSEGTYTFAN
+914 VDSEGTYTFAD

-939 HFVTRGYLPADDFDA
+939 HFVTR
-954 VADVDA
+954 
-960 INDWDGAAILNVD
+960 
-973 ARLYLRSTDDNPAS
+973 
-987 GGASWSGWKEFI
+987 
-999 NGTFTGRGFD
+999 
-1009 FKTIL
+1009 
-1014 TSTNTDE
+1014 
-1021 NILVDE
+1021 
-1027 LGYTATLQRRQEQST
+1027 
-1042 GAVASG
+1042 
-1048 AGSKTVNFA
+1048 
-1057 KNFFTGT
+1057 
-1064 SGLGGANAYLPSIGI
+1064 AYLPS
-1079 NAMNLASGDYIEMG
+1079 DH
-1093 TVSSSSFVV
+1093 FDDVV
-1102 TFKNSSNAAVD
+1102 DVD
-1113 RNFTWSAVGYG
+1113 DIADWMAQQY
-1124 KAV
+1124 